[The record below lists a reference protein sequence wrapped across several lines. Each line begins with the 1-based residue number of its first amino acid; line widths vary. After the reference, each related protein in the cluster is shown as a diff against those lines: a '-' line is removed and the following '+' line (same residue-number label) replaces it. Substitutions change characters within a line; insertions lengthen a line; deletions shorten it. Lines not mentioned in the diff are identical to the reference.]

1 MKRLFYLLMML
12 SCTLWSCSKSDGS
25 IDDPDDP
32 DNPDAPTNVMLD
44 ISVSDLVFE
53 AEGGE
58 KEFTIYCNSDWTITN
73 ESEWCK
79 TTVNQGNGNSKIIVT
94 VGVYSEME
102 DRNTNLTI
110 KAGNITKVL
119 TVTQK
124 DGDAIILSKDK
135 FDIPE
140 EGGNVTVEVKSN
152 IQYEVSIPSQFQN
165 WIKHEPET
173 KAITTKNFTFTI
185 LENKEYEKREGYI
198 VFNGNSLK
206 DTVHIYQ
213 TAARILI
220 LSKDTYNI
228 SSAKE
233 SIEVEL
239 KSNVDYSISIPSSA
253 SDWIKL
259 LETKAIRTDK
269 IYFEIEE
276 NTTYDNRSAQIFI
289 KDKNSSLC
297 DTLYINQLQQN
308 ALILSQKQYEVLAG
322 GERISI
328 EVQSNID
335 YEIIIPKTVQE
346 WIEQMPQ
353 SKALTESMINLEIK
367 PNTTYDVRSAQV
379 FIKDKNSSL
388 CDTLYINQLQ
398 QNALILSQKQ
408 YEVLAGG
415 ERISIEVQSNI
426 DYEIIIPKTVQE
438 WIEQMPQSKAL
449 TESMINLEIKPNT
462 TYDVRSA
469 QIFIK
474 DKNSTLSDT
483 VQVTQAA
490 KGTYTGDIS
499 FETEQDLIDFQK
511 AGYTRVIGN
520 ITIQD
525 NIRTLQKL
533 DNLLQEIDGNLTI
546 DCDNLTS
553 LDGLYNLKKITGNFT
568 TRNAMITSYEGIGNL
583 TEIGGDFEVNTGLY
597 VLKSFEGLESLEII
611 GGNFKVITSPVF
623 TGLFEYL
630 ASFKG
635 LSGLKSIGGDF
646 EVNAYAY
653 SLNALESFEGLES
666 LETIGGNFR
675 VIGGNASLNALSSF
689 KGLNG
694 LKSIGGDFEVNTK
707 FYNSLYVLAS
717 FEGLESLETI
727 GGDFRVIV
735 ESSPLS
741 ALSSFKGLNGL
752 KSIGGDFEVNGG
764 SYCLKSLSSFEG
776 FESLETIGGNF
787 RVIGEASS
795 LESLSSFKGLS
806 GLKSIGGDFE
816 VNANFHSLKSL
827 SSFEG
832 FESLETIGG
841 NFRVIGEASSLES
854 LSSFKGLNGLKS
866 IGGDFEVSAN
876 DSLSSFEGLESL
888 ETIGGN
894 FRVIDGASPLN
905 SLSSFKGLSG
915 LKSIGGDF
923 EVSSKFSSLNSLA
936 SFEGL
941 ESLETIGGNFKV
953 IAKSFSSP
961 SLNSLSSFKGLSGL
975 KSIGGDFEVNAKS
988 SSYSSSSLA
997 SLASFEGLE
1006 SLETIGGNFRVIAE
1020 SSSSLNSLAS
1030 FKGLS
1035 GLKSIGGDFE
1045 VNAKSSSSLNSLAS
1059 FEGLENLTNIGGG
1072 KLTIKYC
1079 SSLNNID
1086 ALKNIES
1093 LNDISITEC
1102 SKLYD
1107 FCILKNVVQNMSGT
1121 FYLNKNGYNPT
1132 KYQLLNG
1139 ECSQIPQ
1146 E

>member
-32 DNPDAPTNVMLD
+32 DNPDTPTNVTLD

-173 KAITTKNFTFTI
+173 KAITVKNFTFTI

-228 SSAKE
+228 SSAKK

-239 KSNVDYSISIPSSA
+239 KSNVNYSISIPSSA

-276 NTTYDNRSAQIFI
+276 NTTYDNRSAQ
-289 KDKNSSLC
+289 
-297 DTLYINQLQQN
+297 
-308 ALILSQKQYEVLAG
+308 
-322 GERISI
+322 
-328 EVQSNID
+328 
-335 YEIIIPKTVQE
+335 
-346 WIEQMPQ
+346 
-353 SKALTESMINLEIK
+353 
-367 PNTTYDVRSAQV
+367 V

-415 ERISIEVQSNI
+415 EQISIEVQSNI

-438 WIEQMPQSKAL
+438 WIEQMPQSKAF
-449 TESMINLEIKPNT
+449 TKSMINLEIKPNT

-469 QIFIK
+469 QVFIK

-499 FETEQDLIDFQK
+499 FETEQDLIDFQT
-511 AGYTRVIGN
+511 AGYTKVIGN
-520 ITIQD
+520 IIVQY

-533 DNLLQEIDGNLTI
+533 DNLLTEIDGNLTI
-546 DCDNLTS
+546 NCQSLTS
-553 LDGLYNLKKITGNFT
+553 LDGLYNLKKITGNFIT
-568 TRNAMITSYEGIGNL
+568 WEACITSYEGIDKL
-583 TEIGGDFEVNTGLY
+583 TEIGGDFEVRLPY
-597 VLKSFEGLESLEII
+597 SLESFEGLESLETI
-611 GGNFKVITSPVF
+611 GGNFKVIDKLALSSLSSF
-623 TGLFEYL
+623 KGLSSLKSIGGDFEVNAKSSSL
-630 ASFKG
+630 ASFEGLENLETIGGNFKVIAESSFKGLNGLKSIGGDFEVNANSSLESFEGLESLETIGGNFKIIDNESSLNALSSFKGLSSLKSIGGDFEVNANSSLNSLSSFGGLESLETIGGNFRVIAESDHSLRFLSSFKG

-646 EVNAYAY
+646 EVNAKLFCFEYLASFEGLENLETIGGNFKVIAESSLKSLSSFKGLSSLKSIGEDFEVNTNSSLNALESFEGLESLETIGGNFKIIDNESSLNALSSFKGLSSLKSIGGDFEVSTDHSSSPHPSH

-675 VIGGNASLNALSSF
+675 VIAESFSYSYSFNVLSSF
-689 KGLNG
+689 KGLSS
-694 LKSIGGDFEVNTK
+694 LKSIGGDFEVK
-707 FYNSLYVLAS
+707 ARVL
-717 FEGLESLETI
+717 E
-727 GGDFRVIV
+727 
-735 ESSPLS
+735 
-741 ALSSFKGLNGL
+741 
-752 KSIGGDFEVNGG
+752 
-764 SYCLKSLSSFEG
+764 
-776 FESLETIGGNF
+776 
-787 RVIGEASS
+787 
-795 LESLSSFKGLS
+795 
-806 GLKSIGGDFE
+806 
-816 VNANFHSLKSL
+816 
-827 SSFEG
+827 
-832 FESLETIGG
+832 
-841 NFRVIGEASSLES
+841 
-854 LSSFKGLNGLKS
+854 
-866 IGGDFEVSAN
+866 
-876 DSLSSFEGLESL
+876 
-888 ETIGGN
+888 
-894 FRVIDGASPLN
+894 
-905 SLSSFKGLSG
+905 
-915 LKSIGGDF
+915 
-923 EVSSKFSSLNSLA
+923 
-936 SFEGL
+936 
-941 ESLETIGGNFKV
+941 
-953 IAKSFSSP
+953 
-961 SLNSLSSFKGLSGL
+961 
-975 KSIGGDFEVNAKS
+975 
-988 SSYSSSSLA
+988 
-997 SLASFEGLE
+997 
-1006 SLETIGGNFRVIAE
+1006 
-1020 SSSSLNSLAS
+1020 
-1030 FKGLS
+1030 
-1035 GLKSIGGDFE
+1035 
-1045 VNAKSSSSLNSLAS
+1045 S
-1059 FEGLENLTNIGGG
+1059 FEGLENLTNIGD
-1072 KLTIKYC
+1072 KLTIKGC

-1093 LNDISITEC
+1093 LNDISITTC

-1107 FCILKNVVQNMSGT
+1107 FCVLKNVVQNMSGT
-1121 FYLNKNGYNPT
+1121 FYVNDNGYNPT

>member
-12 SCTLWSCSKSDGS
+12 SCTLWSCSKSDGP
-25 IDDPDDP
+25 IDDPDNP

-44 ISVSDLVFE
+44 ISVSDLVFG

-79 TTVNQGNGNSKIIVT
+79 TTVNQGNGDSKIIVT

-102 DRNTNLTI
+102 DRNTNLTV

-173 KAITTKNFTFTI
+173 KAITVKNFTFTI

-213 TAARILI
+213 TADPRTLI

-253 SDWIKL
+253 SHWIKL

-276 NTTYDNRSAQIFI
+276 NTTYDN
-289 KDKNSSLC
+289 
-297 DTLYINQLQQN
+297 
-308 ALILSQKQYEVLAG
+308 
-322 GERISI
+322 
-328 EVQSNID
+328 
-335 YEIIIPKTVQE
+335 
-346 WIEQMPQ
+346 
-353 SKALTESMINLEIK
+353 
-367 PNTTYDVRSAQV
+367 RSAQV

-415 ERISIEVQSNI
+415 EQISIEVQSNI

-449 TESMINLEIKPNT
+449 TKSMINLEVKPNPT
-462 TYDVRSA
+462 DDVRSA

-490 KGTYTGDIS
+490 KGIYIGDII
-499 FETEQDLIDFQK
+499 FETEQDLIDFQT
-511 AGYTRVIGN
+511 AGYTKVRGNVIVSGGE
-520 ITIQD
+520 IT
-525 NIRTLQKL
+525 TLQKL
-533 DNLLQEIDGNLTI
+533 DNLLTEINGSLRLECSTLT
-546 DCDNLTS
+546 T
-553 LDGLYNLKKITGNFT
+553 LDGLYGLKTITDSL
-568 TRNAMITSYEGIGNL
+568 IIKD
-583 TEIGGDFEVNTGLY
+583 GDMT
-597 VLKSFEGLESLEII
+597 SFEGLRNL
-611 GGNFKVITSPVF
+611 G
-623 TGLFEYL
+623 
-630 ASFKG
+630 
-635 LSGLKSIGGDF
+635 
-646 EVNAYAY
+646 
-653 SLNALESFEGLES
+653 
-666 LETIGGNFR
+666 
-675 VIGGNASLNALSSF
+675 
-689 KGLNG
+689 
-694 LKSIGGDFEVNTK
+694 
-707 FYNSLYVLAS
+707 
-717 FEGLESLETI
+717 
-727 GGDFRVIV
+727 
-735 ESSPLS
+735 
-741 ALSSFKGLNGL
+741 
-752 KSIGGDFEVNGG
+752 
-764 SYCLKSLSSFEG
+764 
-776 FESLETIGGNF
+776 
-787 RVIGEASS
+787 
-795 LESLSSFKGLS
+795 
-806 GLKSIGGDFE
+806 
-816 VNANFHSLKSL
+816 
-827 SSFEG
+827 
-832 FESLETIGG
+832 
-841 NFRVIGEASSLES
+841 
-854 LSSFKGLNGLKS
+854 
-866 IGGDFEVSAN
+866 
-876 DSLSSFEGLESL
+876 
-888 ETIGGN
+888 
-894 FRVIDGASPLN
+894 
-905 SLSSFKGLSG
+905 
-915 LKSIGGDF
+915 
-923 EVSSKFSSLNSLA
+923 
-936 SFEGL
+936 
-941 ESLETIGGNFKV
+941 TIGGNFKV
-953 IAKSFSSP
+953 IAESSYSYYYY

-988 SSYSSSSLA
+988 YSSLN

-1006 SLETIGGNFRVIAE
+1006 SLETIGGNFKVIAG
-1020 SSSSLNSLAS
+1020 SYSSLESLSS
-1030 FKGLS
+1030 FKSLS

-1045 VNAKSSSSLNSLAS
+1045 VNAKYSSSLKSLAS
-1059 FEGLENLTNIGGG
+1059 FEGLESLTNIGGG
-1072 KLTIKYC
+1072 KLTINYC

-1093 LNDISITEC
+1093 LNDISITTC
-1102 SKLYD
+1102 PKLYD
-1107 FCILKNVVQNMSGT
+1107 FCVLQNVVQNMSGT
-1121 FYLNKNGYNPT
+1121 FYLNNNGYNPT

>member
-1 MKRLFYLLMML
+1 MML
-12 SCTLWSCSKSDGS
+12 SCTLWSCSKSDGP
-25 IDDPDDP
+25 IDDPDNP

-44 ISVSDLVFE
+44 ISVSDLVFG

-79 TTVNQGNGNSKIIVT
+79 TTVNQGNGDSKIIVT

-102 DRNTNLTI
+102 DRNTNLTV

-173 KAITTKNFTFTI
+173 KAITVKNFTFTI

-213 TAARILI
+213 TADPRTLI

-253 SDWIKL
+253 SHWIKL

-276 NTTYDNRSAQIFI
+276 NTTYDN
-289 KDKNSSLC
+289 
-297 DTLYINQLQQN
+297 
-308 ALILSQKQYEVLAG
+308 
-322 GERISI
+322 
-328 EVQSNID
+328 
-335 YEIIIPKTVQE
+335 
-346 WIEQMPQ
+346 
-353 SKALTESMINLEIK
+353 
-367 PNTTYDVRSAQV
+367 RSAQV

-415 ERISIEVQSNI
+415 EQISIEVQSNI

-449 TESMINLEIKPNT
+449 TKSMINLEVKPNPT
-462 TYDVRSA
+462 DDVRSA

-490 KGTYTGDIS
+490 KGIYIGDII
-499 FETEQDLIDFQK
+499 FETEQDLIDFQT
-511 AGYTRVIGN
+511 AGYTKVRGNVIVSGGE
-520 ITIQD
+520 IT
-525 NIRTLQKL
+525 TLQKL
-533 DNLLQEIDGNLTI
+533 DNLLTEINGSLRLECSTLT
-546 DCDNLTS
+546 T
-553 LDGLYNLKKITGNFT
+553 LDGLYGLKTITDSL
-568 TRNAMITSYEGIGNL
+568 IIKD
-583 TEIGGDFEVNTGLY
+583 GDMT
-597 VLKSFEGLESLEII
+597 SFEGLRNLGTI
-611 GGNFKVITSPVF
+611 GGNFKVIAESS
-623 TGLFEYL
+623 Y
-630 ASFKG
+630 S
-635 LSGLKSIGGDF
+635 
-646 EVNAYAY
+646 YYY
-653 SLNALESFEGLES
+653 SLN
-666 LETIGGNFR
+666 
-675 VIGGNASLNALSSF
+675 
-689 KGLNG
+689 
-694 LKSIGGDFEVNTK
+694 
-707 FYNSLYVLAS
+707 
-717 FEGLESLETI
+717 
-727 GGDFRVIV
+727 
-735 ESSPLS
+735 
-741 ALSSFKGLNGL
+741 
-752 KSIGGDFEVNGG
+752 
-764 SYCLKSLSSFEG
+764 
-776 FESLETIGGNF
+776 
-787 RVIGEASS
+787 
-795 LESLSSFKGLS
+795 SLSSFKGLS

-816 VNANFHSLKSL
+816 VNAKYSSSLKSL
-827 SSFEG
+827 
-832 FESLETIGG
+832 
-841 NFRVIGEASSLES
+841 A
-854 LSSFKGLNGLKS
+854 
-866 IGGDFEVSAN
+866 
-876 DSLSSFEGLESL
+876 SFEGLESL

-894 FRVIDGASPLN
+894 FRVIAE
-905 SLSSFKGLSG
+905 SS
-915 LKSIGGDF
+915 
-923 EVSSKFSSLNSLA
+923 SSSSS
-936 SFEGL
+936 
-941 ESLETIGGNFKV
+941 
-953 IAKSFSSP
+953 

-988 SSYSSSSLA
+988 YSSLK

-1006 SLETIGGNFRVIAE
+1006 SL
-1020 SSSSLNSLAS
+1020 
-1030 FKGLS
+1030 
-1035 GLKSIGGDFE
+1035 
-1045 VNAKSSSSLNSLAS
+1045 
-1059 FEGLENLTNIGGG
+1059 TNIGGG
-1072 KLTIKYC
+1072 KLTINYC

-1093 LNDISITEC
+1093 LNDISITTC
-1102 SKLYD
+1102 PKLYD
-1107 FCILKNVVQNMSGT
+1107 FCVLQNVVQNMSGT
-1121 FYLNKNGYNPT
+1121 FYLNNNGYNPT

>member
-12 SCTLWSCSKSDGS
+12 SCTLWSCSKSDGP
-25 IDDPDDP
+25 IDDPDNP

-44 ISVSDLVFE
+44 ISVSDLVFG

-79 TTVNQGNGNSKIIVT
+79 TTVNQGNGDSKIIVT

-102 DRNTNLTI
+102 DRNTNLTV

-173 KAITTKNFTFTI
+173 KAITVKNFTFTI

-213 TAARILI
+213 TADPRTLI

-253 SDWIKL
+253 SHWIKL

-276 NTTYDNRSAQIFI
+276 NTTYDN
-289 KDKNSSLC
+289 
-297 DTLYINQLQQN
+297 
-308 ALILSQKQYEVLAG
+308 
-322 GERISI
+322 
-328 EVQSNID
+328 
-335 YEIIIPKTVQE
+335 
-346 WIEQMPQ
+346 
-353 SKALTESMINLEIK
+353 
-367 PNTTYDVRSAQV
+367 RSAQV

-415 ERISIEVQSNI
+415 EQISIEVQSNI

-449 TESMINLEIKPNT
+449 TKSMINLEVKPNPT
-462 TYDVRSA
+462 DDVRSA

-490 KGTYTGDIS
+490 KGIYIGDII
-499 FETEQDLIDFQK
+499 FETEQDLIDFQT
-511 AGYTRVIGN
+511 AGYTKVRGNVIVSGGE
-520 ITIQD
+520 IT
-525 NIRTLQKL
+525 TLQKL
-533 DNLLQEIDGNLTI
+533 DNLLTEINGSLRLECSTLT
-546 DCDNLTS
+546 T
-553 LDGLYNLKKITGNFT
+553 LDGLYGLKTITDSL
-568 TRNAMITSYEGIGNL
+568 IIKD
-583 TEIGGDFEVNTGLY
+583 GDMT
-597 VLKSFEGLESLEII
+597 SFEGLRNL
-611 GGNFKVITSPVF
+611 G
-623 TGLFEYL
+623 
-630 ASFKG
+630 
-635 LSGLKSIGGDF
+635 
-646 EVNAYAY
+646 
-653 SLNALESFEGLES
+653 
-666 LETIGGNFR
+666 
-675 VIGGNASLNALSSF
+675 
-689 KGLNG
+689 
-694 LKSIGGDFEVNTK
+694 
-707 FYNSLYVLAS
+707 
-717 FEGLESLETI
+717 
-727 GGDFRVIV
+727 
-735 ESSPLS
+735 
-741 ALSSFKGLNGL
+741 
-752 KSIGGDFEVNGG
+752 
-764 SYCLKSLSSFEG
+764 
-776 FESLETIGGNF
+776 
-787 RVIGEASS
+787 
-795 LESLSSFKGLS
+795 
-806 GLKSIGGDFE
+806 
-816 VNANFHSLKSL
+816 
-827 SSFEG
+827 
-832 FESLETIGG
+832 
-841 NFRVIGEASSLES
+841 
-854 LSSFKGLNGLKS
+854 
-866 IGGDFEVSAN
+866 
-876 DSLSSFEGLESL
+876 
-888 ETIGGN
+888 
-894 FRVIDGASPLN
+894 
-905 SLSSFKGLSG
+905 
-915 LKSIGGDF
+915 
-923 EVSSKFSSLNSLA
+923 
-936 SFEGL
+936 
-941 ESLETIGGNFKV
+941 TIGGNFKV
-953 IAKSFSSP
+953 IAESSYSYYYY

-975 KSIGGDFEVNAKS
+975 KSIGGDFEVNAK
-988 SSYSSSSLA
+988 YSSSLK

-1020 SSSSLNSLAS
+1020 SSYSLNSLSS

-1045 VNAKSSSSLNSLAS
+1045 VNAKYSSSLKSLAS
-1059 FEGLENLTNIGGG
+1059 FEGLESLTNIGGG
-1072 KLTIKYC
+1072 KLTINYC

-1093 LNDISITEC
+1093 LNDISITTC
-1102 SKLYD
+1102 PKLYD
-1107 FCILKNVVQNMSGT
+1107 FCVLQNVVQNMSGT
-1121 FYLNKNGYNPT
+1121 FYLNNNGYNPT

>member
-32 DNPDAPTNVMLD
+32 DNPDTPTNVTLD

-173 KAITTKNFTFTI
+173 KAITVKNFTFTI

-213 TAARILI
+213 TADPRTLI

-239 KSNVDYSISIPSSA
+239 KPNVDYSISIPSSV
-253 SDWIKL
+253 SHWIKL

-289 KDKNSSLC
+289 RDKNSDLS
-297 DTLYINQLQQN
+297 DTLTINQSQLN
-308 ALILSQKQYEVLAG
+308 ALIIGQKDYKIPVEGQQ
-322 GERISI
+322 ISI
-328 EVQSNID
+328 EIKSNID
-335 YEIIIPKTVQE
+335 YEVILSKTAQSWIQE
-346 WIEQMPQ
+346 VPQ
-353 SKALTESMINLEIK
+353 SKGLTTSTLKYNILA
-367 PNTTYDVRSAQV
+367 NTTGVNRTAKIT
-379 FIKDKNSSL
+379 IKDKN
-388 CDTLYINQLQ
+388 N
-398 QNALILSQKQ
+398 
-408 YEVLAGG
+408 
-415 ERISIEVQSNI
+415 
-426 DYEIIIPKTVQE
+426 
-438 WIEQMPQSKAL
+438 
-449 TESMINLEIKPNT
+449 
-462 TYDVRSA
+462 
-469 QIFIK
+469 
-474 DKNSTLSDT
+474 TLSDT
-483 VQVTQAA
+483 VQVTQATE
-490 KGTYTGDIS
+490 GTCTGDII
-499 FETEQDLIDFQK
+499 FETEQDLIDFQT
-511 AGYTRVIGN
+511 AGYTKVMGN
-520 ITIQD
+520 IIVQGD

-533 DNLLQEIDGNLTI
+533 NNLLQEIDGNLTI
-546 DCDNLTS
+546 NCHSLTS
-553 LDGLYNLKKITGNFT
+553 LDGLYNLKKITGNFIT
-568 TRNAMITSYEGIGNL
+568 ERAGITSYEGINNL
-583 TEIGGDFEVNTGLY
+583 TE
-597 VLKSFEGLESLEII
+597 I
-611 GGNFKVITSPVF
+611 GGNFKVIAESS
-623 TGLFEYL
+623 LDAL
-630 ASFKG
+630 ASF
-635 LSGLKSIGGDF
+635 
-646 EVNAYAY
+646 E
-653 SLNALESFEGLES
+653 
-666 LETIGGNFR
+666 
-675 VIGGNASLNALSSF
+675 
-689 KGLNG
+689 GLNG
-694 LKSIGGDFEVNTK
+694 LKSIGGDFEVNAK
-707 FYNSLYVLAS
+707 
-717 FEGLESLETI
+717 
-727 GGDFRVIV
+727 
-735 ESSPLS
+735 SS
-741 ALSSFKGLNGL
+741 
-752 KSIGGDFEVNGG
+752 
-764 SYCLKSLSSFEG
+764 YY
-776 FESLETIGGNF
+776 
-787 RVIGEASS
+787 
-795 LESLSSFKGLS
+795 
-806 GLKSIGGDFE
+806 
-816 VNANFHSLKSL
+816 SLK
-827 SSFEG
+827 
-832 FESLETIGG
+832 
-841 NFRVIGEASSLES
+841 
-854 LSSFKGLNGLKS
+854 
-866 IGGDFEVSAN
+866 
-876 DSLSSFEGLESL
+876 
-888 ETIGGN
+888 
-894 FRVIDGASPLN
+894 
-905 SLSSFKGLSG
+905 
-915 LKSIGGDF
+915 
-923 EVSSKFSSLNSLA
+923 SLA

-953 IAKSFSSP
+953 IAESSSSS
-961 SLNSLSSFKGLSGL
+961 SLRSLSSFKGLS
-975 KSIGGDFEVNAKS
+975 S
-988 SSYSSSSLA
+988 
-997 SLASFEGLE
+997 
-1006 SLETIGGNFRVIAE
+1006 
-1020 SSSSLNSLAS
+1020 
-1030 FKGLS
+1030 
-1035 GLKSIGGDFE
+1035 LKSIGGDFE
-1045 VNAKSSSSLNSLAS
+1045 VNAKSSSSSSSSLDALAS
-1059 FEGLENLTNIGGG
+1059 FEDLESLTNIGGG
-1072 KLTIKYC
+1072 RLTINKC
-1079 SSLNNID
+1079 RSLNNID

-1107 FCILKNVVQNMSGT
+1107 FCVLKNVVQNMSGT

>member
-12 SCTLWSCSKSDGS
+12 SCTLWSCSKSDGP
-25 IDDPDDP
+25 IDDPDNP

-44 ISVSDLVFE
+44 ISVSDLVFG

-79 TTVNQGNGNSKIIVT
+79 TTVNQGNGDSKIIVT

-102 DRNTNLTI
+102 DRNTNLTV

-173 KAITTKNFTFTI
+173 KAITVKNFTFTI

-213 TAARILI
+213 TADPRTLI

-253 SDWIKL
+253 SHWIKL

-276 NTTYDNRSAQIFI
+276 NTTYDN
-289 KDKNSSLC
+289 
-297 DTLYINQLQQN
+297 
-308 ALILSQKQYEVLAG
+308 
-322 GERISI
+322 
-328 EVQSNID
+328 
-335 YEIIIPKTVQE
+335 
-346 WIEQMPQ
+346 
-353 SKALTESMINLEIK
+353 
-367 PNTTYDVRSAQV
+367 RSAQV

-415 ERISIEVQSNI
+415 EQISIEVQSNI

-449 TESMINLEIKPNT
+449 TKSMINLEIKPNT

-490 KGTYTGDIS
+490 KGIYIGDII
-499 FETEQDLIDFQK
+499 FTTEQDLIDFQA
-511 AGYTRVIGN
+511 AGYTKVRGNVIVSGGE
-520 ITIQD
+520 IT
-525 NIRTLQKL
+525 TLQKL
-533 DNLLQEIDGNLTI
+533 DNLLTEINGSLRLECSTLT
-546 DCDNLTS
+546 T
-553 LDGLYNLKKITGNFT
+553 LDGLYGLKTITDSLIIKDGNMT
-568 TRNAMITSYEGIGNL
+568 
-583 TEIGGDFEVNTGLY
+583 
-597 VLKSFEGLESLEII
+597 SFEGLRNLETI
-611 GGNFKVITSPVF
+611 GGNFRVIAKSSNSS
-623 TGLFEYL
+623 LRSL
-630 ASFKG
+630 SSFKG
-635 LSGLKSIGGDF
+635 LSSLKSIGGDF
-646 EVNAYAY
+646 EVNAKSSY
-653 SLNALESFEGLES
+653 SSFLDALE
-666 LETIGGNFR
+666 
-675 VIGGNASLNALSSF
+675 
-689 KGLNG
+689 
-694 LKSIGGDFEVNTK
+694 
-707 FYNSLYVLAS
+707 
-717 FEGLESLETI
+717 
-727 GGDFRVIV
+727 
-735 ESSPLS
+735 
-741 ALSSFKGLNGL
+741 
-752 KSIGGDFEVNGG
+752 
-764 SYCLKSLSSFEG
+764 
-776 FESLETIGGNF
+776 
-787 RVIGEASS
+787 
-795 LESLSSFKGLS
+795 
-806 GLKSIGGDFE
+806 
-816 VNANFHSLKSL
+816 
-827 SSFEG
+827 
-832 FESLETIGG
+832 
-841 NFRVIGEASSLES
+841 
-854 LSSFKGLNGLKS
+854 
-866 IGGDFEVSAN
+866 
-876 DSLSSFEGLESL
+876 
-888 ETIGGN
+888 
-894 FRVIDGASPLN
+894 
-905 SLSSFKGLSG
+905 
-915 LKSIGGDF
+915 
-923 EVSSKFSSLNSLA
+923 

-953 IAKSFSSP
+953 IA
-961 SLNSLSSFKGLSGL
+961 
-975 KSIGGDFEVNAKS
+975 E
-988 SSYSSSSLA
+988 SSL
-997 SLASFEGLE
+997 F
-1006 SLETIGGNFRVIAE
+1006 
-1020 SSSSLNSLAS
+1020 SLNSLAS

-1072 KLTIKYC
+1072 NLTISNCK
-1079 SSLNNID
+1079 SLNNID
-1086 ALKNIES
+1086 ILKNIES

-1107 FCILKNVVQNMSGT
+1107 FCVLKNVVQNMSGT

>member
-173 KAITTKNFTFTI
+173 KAITVKNFTFTI

-213 TAARILI
+213 TADPRTLI

-239 KSNVDYSISIPSSA
+239 KPNVDYSISIPSSV
-253 SDWIKL
+253 SHWIKL

-276 NTTYDNRSAQIFI
+276 NTTYDN
-289 KDKNSSLC
+289 
-297 DTLYINQLQQN
+297 
-308 ALILSQKQYEVLAG
+308 
-322 GERISI
+322 
-328 EVQSNID
+328 
-335 YEIIIPKTVQE
+335 
-346 WIEQMPQ
+346 
-353 SKALTESMINLEIK
+353 
-367 PNTTYDVRSAQV
+367 RSAQV

-415 ERISIEVQSNI
+415 EQISIEVQSNI

-449 TESMINLEIKPNT
+449 TKSMINLEIKPNT

-490 KGTYTGDIS
+490 KGIYIGDII
-499 FETEQDLIDFQK
+499 FTTEQDLIDFQA
-511 AGYTRVIGN
+511 AGYTKVRGNVIVSGGE
-520 ITIQD
+520 IT
-525 NIRTLQKL
+525 TLQKL
-533 DNLLQEIDGNLTI
+533 DNLLTEINGSLRLECSTLT
-546 DCDNLTS
+546 T
-553 LDGLYNLKKITGNFT
+553 LDGLYGLKTITDSLIIKDGNMT
-568 TRNAMITSYEGIGNL
+568 
-583 TEIGGDFEVNTGLY
+583 
-597 VLKSFEGLESLEII
+597 SFEGLR
-611 GGNFKVITSPVF
+611 N
-623 TGLFEYL
+623 
-630 ASFKG
+630 
-635 LSGLKSIGGDF
+635 
-646 EVNAYAY
+646 
-653 SLNALESFEGLES
+653 

-675 VIGGNASLNALSSF
+675 VIAKSS
-689 KGLNG
+689 N
-694 LKSIGGDFEVNTK
+694 
-707 FYNSLYVLAS
+707 
-717 FEGLESLETI
+717 
-727 GGDFRVIV
+727 
-735 ESSPLS
+735 
-741 ALSSFKGLNGL
+741 
-752 KSIGGDFEVNGG
+752 
-764 SYCLKSLSSFEG
+764 
-776 FESLETIGGNF
+776 
-787 RVIGEASS
+787 SS
-795 LESLSSFKGLS
+795 L
-806 GLKSIGGDFE
+806 
-816 VNANFHSLKSL
+816 
-827 SSFEG
+827 
-832 FESLETIGG
+832 
-841 NFRVIGEASSLES
+841 R
-854 LSSFKGLNGLKS
+854 
-866 IGGDFEVSAN
+866 
-876 DSLSSFEGLESL
+876 
-888 ETIGGN
+888 
-894 FRVIDGASPLN
+894 
-905 SLSSFKGLSG
+905 
-915 LKSIGGDF
+915 
-923 EVSSKFSSLNSLA
+923 
-936 SFEGL
+936 
-941 ESLETIGGNFKV
+941 
-953 IAKSFSSP
+953 
-961 SLNSLSSFKGLSGL
+961 SLSSFKGLSGL

-988 SSYSSSSLA
+988 FSYSSSLDA
-997 SLASFEGLE
+997 LASFEGLE
-1006 SLETIGGNFRVIAE
+1006 SLETIGGNFKVIAE
-1020 SSSSLNSLAS
+1020 SSNSSSLRSLSSFKGLSGLKSIGGDFEVNAKSFSYSSSLDALASFEGLESLETIGGNFKVIGFSLESLSSFKGLSGLKSIGGDFEVGNLNSLESFKGLESLETIGGNFKVIGPSLNFLAS

-1072 KLTIKYC
+1072 KLTISNCK
-1079 SSLNNID
+1079 SLNNID
-1086 ALKNIES
+1086 ILKNIES

-1107 FCILKNVVQNMSGT
+1107 FCVLKNVVQNMSGT

>member
-12 SCTLWSCSKSDGS
+12 SCTLWSCSKSDGP
-25 IDDPDDP
+25 IDDPDNP

-44 ISVSDLVFE
+44 ISVSDLVFG

-79 TTVNQGNGNSKIIVT
+79 TTVNQGNGDSKIIVT

-102 DRNTNLTI
+102 DRNTNLTV

-173 KAITTKNFTFTI
+173 KAITVKNFTFTI

-213 TAARILI
+213 TADPRTLI

-253 SDWIKL
+253 SHWIKL

-276 NTTYDNRSAQIFI
+276 NTTYDN
-289 KDKNSSLC
+289 
-297 DTLYINQLQQN
+297 
-308 ALILSQKQYEVLAG
+308 
-322 GERISI
+322 
-328 EVQSNID
+328 
-335 YEIIIPKTVQE
+335 
-346 WIEQMPQ
+346 
-353 SKALTESMINLEIK
+353 
-367 PNTTYDVRSAQV
+367 RSAQV

-415 ERISIEVQSNI
+415 EQISIEVQSNI

-449 TESMINLEIKPNT
+449 TKSMINLEVKPNPT
-462 TYDVRSA
+462 DDVRSA

-490 KGTYTGDIS
+490 KGIYIGDII
-499 FETEQDLIDFQK
+499 FETEQDLIDFQT
-511 AGYTRVIGN
+511 AGYTKVRGNVIVSGGE
-520 ITIQD
+520 IT
-525 NIRTLQKL
+525 TLQKL
-533 DNLLQEIDGNLTI
+533 DNLLTEINGSLRLECSTLT
-546 DCDNLTS
+546 T
-553 LDGLYNLKKITGNFT
+553 LDGLYGLKTITDSL
-568 TRNAMITSYEGIGNL
+568 IIKD
-583 TEIGGDFEVNTGLY
+583 GDMT
-597 VLKSFEGLESLEII
+597 SFEGLRNL
-611 GGNFKVITSPVF
+611 G
-623 TGLFEYL
+623 
-630 ASFKG
+630 
-635 LSGLKSIGGDF
+635 
-646 EVNAYAY
+646 
-653 SLNALESFEGLES
+653 
-666 LETIGGNFR
+666 
-675 VIGGNASLNALSSF
+675 
-689 KGLNG
+689 
-694 LKSIGGDFEVNTK
+694 
-707 FYNSLYVLAS
+707 
-717 FEGLESLETI
+717 
-727 GGDFRVIV
+727 
-735 ESSPLS
+735 
-741 ALSSFKGLNGL
+741 
-752 KSIGGDFEVNGG
+752 
-764 SYCLKSLSSFEG
+764 
-776 FESLETIGGNF
+776 
-787 RVIGEASS
+787 
-795 LESLSSFKGLS
+795 
-806 GLKSIGGDFE
+806 
-816 VNANFHSLKSL
+816 
-827 SSFEG
+827 
-832 FESLETIGG
+832 
-841 NFRVIGEASSLES
+841 
-854 LSSFKGLNGLKS
+854 
-866 IGGDFEVSAN
+866 
-876 DSLSSFEGLESL
+876 
-888 ETIGGN
+888 
-894 FRVIDGASPLN
+894 
-905 SLSSFKGLSG
+905 
-915 LKSIGGDF
+915 
-923 EVSSKFSSLNSLA
+923 
-936 SFEGL
+936 
-941 ESLETIGGNFKV
+941 TIGGNFKV
-953 IAKSFSSP
+953 IAESSY
-961 SLNSLSSFKGLSGL
+961 SYYYYYYLNSLSSFKGLSGL
-975 KSIGGDFEVNAKS
+975 KSIGGDFEVNAK
-988 SSYSSSSLA
+988 YSSFLK

-1006 SLETIGGNFRVIAE
+1006 SLETIGGNFKVIAG
-1020 SSSSLNSLAS
+1020 SYSSLESLSS
-1030 FKGLS
+1030 FKSLS

-1045 VNAKSSSSLNSLAS
+1045 VNAKSYSSLKSLAS
-1059 FEGLENLTNIGGG
+1059 FEGLESLTNIGGG
-1072 KLTIKYC
+1072 KLTINYC

-1093 LNDISITEC
+1093 LNDISITTC

-1107 FCILKNVVQNMSGT
+1107 FCVLKNVVQNMSGT
-1121 FYLNKNGYNPT
+1121 FYVNDNGYNPT

>member
-1 MKRLFYLLMML
+1 MML

-32 DNPDAPTNVMLD
+32 DNPDTPTNVTLD

-173 KAITTKNFTFTI
+173 KAITVKNFTFTI

-213 TAARILI
+213 TADPRTLI

-253 SDWIKL
+253 SHWIKL

-276 NTTYDNRSAQIFI
+276 NTTYDN
-289 KDKNSSLC
+289 
-297 DTLYINQLQQN
+297 
-308 ALILSQKQYEVLAG
+308 
-322 GERISI
+322 
-328 EVQSNID
+328 
-335 YEIIIPKTVQE
+335 
-346 WIEQMPQ
+346 
-353 SKALTESMINLEIK
+353 
-367 PNTTYDVRSAQV
+367 RSAQV

-415 ERISIEVQSNI
+415 EQISIEVQSNI

-449 TESMINLEIKPNT
+449 TKSMINLEIKPNT

-469 QIFIK
+469 QVFIK

-499 FETEQDLIDFQK
+499 FETEQDLIDFQT
-511 AGYTRVIGN
+511 AGYTKVIGN
-520 ITIQD
+520 IIVQY

-533 DNLLQEIDGNLTI
+533 DNLLTEIDGNLTI
-546 DCDNLTS
+546 NCQSLTS
-553 LDGLYNLKKITGNFT
+553 LDGLYNLKKITGNFIT
-568 TRNAMITSYEGIGNL
+568 WEACITSYEGIDKL
-583 TEIGGDFEVNTGLY
+583 TEIGGDFEVRLPY
-597 VLKSFEGLESLEII
+597 SLESFEGLESLETI
-611 GGNFKVITSPVF
+611 GGNFKVIAES
-623 TGLFEYL
+623 
-630 ASFKG
+630 SFKG
-635 LSGLKSIGGDF
+635 LNGLKSIGGDF
-646 EVNAYAY
+646 EVNAKLFCFEYLASFEGLENLETIGGNFKVIAGSY
-653 SLNALESFEGLES
+653 SSLESLSSFKGLSSLKSIGGDFEVSTDHSSSPHPSHSLNALESFEGLES

-675 VIGGNASLNALSSF
+675 VIAESFSYSYSFNVLSSF
-689 KGLNG
+689 KGLSS
-694 LKSIGGDFEVNTK
+694 LKSIGGDFEVK
-707 FYNSLYVLAS
+707 ARVL
-717 FEGLESLETI
+717 E
-727 GGDFRVIV
+727 
-735 ESSPLS
+735 
-741 ALSSFKGLNGL
+741 
-752 KSIGGDFEVNGG
+752 
-764 SYCLKSLSSFEG
+764 
-776 FESLETIGGNF
+776 
-787 RVIGEASS
+787 
-795 LESLSSFKGLS
+795 
-806 GLKSIGGDFE
+806 
-816 VNANFHSLKSL
+816 
-827 SSFEG
+827 
-832 FESLETIGG
+832 
-841 NFRVIGEASSLES
+841 
-854 LSSFKGLNGLKS
+854 
-866 IGGDFEVSAN
+866 
-876 DSLSSFEGLESL
+876 
-888 ETIGGN
+888 
-894 FRVIDGASPLN
+894 
-905 SLSSFKGLSG
+905 
-915 LKSIGGDF
+915 
-923 EVSSKFSSLNSLA
+923 
-936 SFEGL
+936 
-941 ESLETIGGNFKV
+941 
-953 IAKSFSSP
+953 
-961 SLNSLSSFKGLSGL
+961 
-975 KSIGGDFEVNAKS
+975 
-988 SSYSSSSLA
+988 
-997 SLASFEGLE
+997 
-1006 SLETIGGNFRVIAE
+1006 
-1020 SSSSLNSLAS
+1020 
-1030 FKGLS
+1030 
-1035 GLKSIGGDFE
+1035 
-1045 VNAKSSSSLNSLAS
+1045 S
-1059 FEGLENLTNIGGG
+1059 FEGLENLTNIGD
-1072 KLTIKYC
+1072 KLTIKGC

-1093 LNDISITEC
+1093 LNDISITTC

-1107 FCILKNVVQNMSGT
+1107 FCVLKNVVQNMSGT
-1121 FYLNKNGYNPT
+1121 FYVNDNGYNPT

>member
-12 SCTLWSCSKSDGS
+12 SCTLWSCSKSDGP
-25 IDDPDDP
+25 IDDPDNP

-44 ISVSDLVFE
+44 ISVSDLVFG

-79 TTVNQGNGNSKIIVT
+79 TTVNQGNGDSKIIVT

-102 DRNTNLTI
+102 DRNTNLTV

-173 KAITTKNFTFTI
+173 KSITVKNFTFTI

-213 TAARILI
+213 TADPRTLI

-239 KSNVDYSISIPSSA
+239 KPNVDYSISIPSSA
-253 SDWIKL
+253 SHWIKL

-289 KDKNSSLC
+289 RDKNSDLS
-297 DTLYINQLQQN
+297 DTLTINQSQLN
-308 ALILSQKQYEVLAG
+308 ALIIGQKDYKIPVEGQQ
-322 GERISI
+322 ISI
-328 EVQSNID
+328 EIKSNID
-335 YEIIIPKTVQE
+335 YEVILSKTAQSWIQE
-346 WIEQMPQ
+346 VPQ
-353 SKALTESMINLEIK
+353 SKGLTTSTLKYNILA
-367 PNTTYDVRSAQV
+367 NTTGVNRTAKIT
-379 FIKDKNSSL
+379 IKDKN
-388 CDTLYINQLQ
+388 N
-398 QNALILSQKQ
+398 
-408 YEVLAGG
+408 
-415 ERISIEVQSNI
+415 
-426 DYEIIIPKTVQE
+426 
-438 WIEQMPQSKAL
+438 
-449 TESMINLEIKPNT
+449 
-462 TYDVRSA
+462 
-469 QIFIK
+469 
-474 DKNSTLSDT
+474 TLSDT
-483 VQVTQAA
+483 VQVIQATE
-490 KGTYTGDIS
+490 GTYTGDII
-499 FETEQDLIDFQK
+499 FETEQDLIDFQT
-511 AGYTRVIGN
+511 AGYTKVMGN
-520 ITIQD
+520 IIVQGD

-533 DNLLQEIDGNLTI
+533 NNLLQEIDGNLTI
-546 DCDNLTS
+546 NCHSLTS
-553 LDGLYNLKKITGNFT
+553 LDGLYNLKKITGNFIT
-568 TRNAMITSYEGIGNL
+568 ERAGITSYEGINNL
-583 TEIGGDFEVNTGLY
+583 TEIGGDFEVNA
-597 VLKSFEGLESLEII
+597 KS
-611 GGNFKVITSPVF
+611 
-623 TGLFEYL
+623 
-630 ASFKG
+630 
-635 LSGLKSIGGDF
+635 
-646 EVNAYAY
+646 
-653 SLNALESFEGLES
+653 
-666 LETIGGNFR
+666 
-675 VIGGNASLNALSSF
+675 SS
-689 KGLNG
+689 
-694 LKSIGGDFEVNTK
+694 S
-707 FYNSLYVLAS
+707 
-717 FEGLESLETI
+717 
-727 GGDFRVIV
+727 
-735 ESSPLS
+735 
-741 ALSSFKGLNGL
+741 
-752 KSIGGDFEVNGG
+752 
-764 SYCLKSLSSFEG
+764 
-776 FESLETIGGNF
+776 
-787 RVIGEASS
+787 
-795 LESLSSFKGLS
+795 
-806 GLKSIGGDFE
+806 
-816 VNANFHSLKSL
+816 
-827 SSFEG
+827 
-832 FESLETIGG
+832 
-841 NFRVIGEASSLES
+841 
-854 LSSFKGLNGLKS
+854 
-866 IGGDFEVSAN
+866 
-876 DSLSSFEGLESL
+876 
-888 ETIGGN
+888 
-894 FRVIDGASPLN
+894 
-905 SLSSFKGLSG
+905 
-915 LKSIGGDF
+915 
-923 EVSSKFSSLNSLA
+923 SSLNSLA

-941 ESLETIGGNFKV
+941 ESLETIR
-953 IAKSFSSP
+953 
-961 SLNSLSSFKGLSGL
+961 
-975 KSIGGDFEVNAKS
+975 
-988 SSYSSSSLA
+988 
-997 SLASFEGLE
+997 
-1006 SLETIGGNFRVIAE
+1006 GNFRVIAE
-1020 SSSSLNSLAS
+1020 SSSLNSLAS

-1045 VNAKSSSSLNSLAS
+1045 VNVKSSFSLNSLAS

-1121 FYLNKNGYNPT
+1121 FYLNNNGYNPT

>member
-32 DNPDAPTNVMLD
+32 DNPDTPTNVTLD
-44 ISVSDLVFE
+44 ISVSDLVFG

-79 TTVNQGNGNSKIIVT
+79 TTVNQGNGDSKIIVT

-102 DRNTNLTI
+102 DRNTNLTV

-173 KAITTKNFTFTI
+173 KAITVKNFTFTI

-213 TAARILI
+213 TADPRTLI

-253 SDWIKL
+253 SHWIKL

-276 NTTYDNRSAQIFI
+276 NTTYDN
-289 KDKNSSLC
+289 
-297 DTLYINQLQQN
+297 
-308 ALILSQKQYEVLAG
+308 
-322 GERISI
+322 
-328 EVQSNID
+328 
-335 YEIIIPKTVQE
+335 
-346 WIEQMPQ
+346 
-353 SKALTESMINLEIK
+353 
-367 PNTTYDVRSAQV
+367 RSAQV

-449 TESMINLEIKPNT
+449 TKSMINLEIKPNT

-483 VQVTQAA
+483 VQVIQAA

-583 TEIGGDFEVNTGLY
+583 TEIGGDFEV
-597 VLKSFEGLESLEII
+597 
-611 GGNFKVITSPVF
+611 
-623 TGLFEYL
+623 
-630 ASFKG
+630 
-635 LSGLKSIGGDF
+635 
-646 EVNAYAY
+646 
-653 SLNALESFEGLES
+653 
-666 LETIGGNFR
+666 
-675 VIGGNASLNALSSF
+675 
-689 KGLNG
+689 
-694 LKSIGGDFEVNTK
+694 
-707 FYNSLYVLAS
+707 
-717 FEGLESLETI
+717 
-727 GGDFRVIV
+727 
-735 ESSPLS
+735 
-741 ALSSFKGLNGL
+741 
-752 KSIGGDFEVNGG
+752 
-764 SYCLKSLSSFEG
+764 
-776 FESLETIGGNF
+776 
-787 RVIGEASS
+787 
-795 LESLSSFKGLS
+795 
-806 GLKSIGGDFE
+806 
-816 VNANFHSLKSL
+816 
-827 SSFEG
+827 
-832 FESLETIGG
+832 
-841 NFRVIGEASSLES
+841 
-854 LSSFKGLNGLKS
+854 
-866 IGGDFEVSAN
+866 SAN

-894 FRVIDGASPLN
+894 FRVIGEAS
-905 SLSSFKGLSG
+905 S
-915 LKSIGGDF
+915 
-923 EVSSKFSSLNSLA
+923 
-936 SFEGL
+936 L
-941 ESLETIGGNFKV
+941 ESL
-953 IAKSFSSP
+953 S
-961 SLNSLSSFKGLSGL
+961 
-975 KSIGGDFEVNAKS
+975 
-988 SSYSSSSLA
+988 
-997 SLASFEGLE
+997 
-1006 SLETIGGNFRVIAE
+1006 
-1020 SSSSLNSLAS
+1020 S

-1072 KLTIKYC
+1072 KLTISNCK
-1079 SSLNNID
+1079 SLNNID
-1086 ALKNIES
+1086 ILKNIES

-1107 FCILKNVVQNMSGT
+1107 FCVLKNVVQNMSGT

>member
-12 SCTLWSCSKSDGS
+12 SCTLWSCSKSDGP
-25 IDDPDDP
+25 IDDPDNP

-44 ISVSDLVFE
+44 ISVSDLVFG

-79 TTVNQGNGNSKIIVT
+79 TTVNQGNGDSKIIVT

-102 DRNTNLTI
+102 DRNTNLTV

-173 KAITTKNFTFTI
+173 KAITVKNFTFTI

-213 TAARILI
+213 TADPRTLI

-253 SDWIKL
+253 SHWIKL

-276 NTTYDNRSAQIFI
+276 NTTYDN
-289 KDKNSSLC
+289 
-297 DTLYINQLQQN
+297 
-308 ALILSQKQYEVLAG
+308 
-322 GERISI
+322 
-328 EVQSNID
+328 
-335 YEIIIPKTVQE
+335 
-346 WIEQMPQ
+346 
-353 SKALTESMINLEIK
+353 
-367 PNTTYDVRSAQV
+367 RSAQV

-415 ERISIEVQSNI
+415 EQISIEVQSNI

-449 TESMINLEIKPNT
+449 TKSMINLEIKPNT

-490 KGTYTGDIS
+490 KGIYIGDII
-499 FETEQDLIDFQK
+499 FTTEQDLIDFQA
-511 AGYTRVIGN
+511 AGYTKVRGNVIVSGGE
-520 ITIQD
+520 IT
-525 NIRTLQKL
+525 TLQKL
-533 DNLLQEIDGNLTI
+533 DNLLTEINGSLRLECSTLT
-546 DCDNLTS
+546 T
-553 LDGLYNLKKITGNFT
+553 LDGLYGLKTITDSLIIKDGNMT
-568 TRNAMITSYEGIGNL
+568 
-583 TEIGGDFEVNTGLY
+583 
-597 VLKSFEGLESLEII
+597 SFEGLRNLETI
-611 GGNFKVITSPVF
+611 GGNFRVIAKSSNSS
-623 TGLFEYL
+623 LRSL
-630 ASFKG
+630 SSFKG
-635 LSGLKSIGGDF
+635 LSSLKSIGGDF
-646 EVNAYAY
+646 EVNAKSFSY
-653 SLNALESFEGLES
+653 SSSLDALASFEGLES
-666 LETIGGNFR
+666 LETIGGNFK
-675 VIGGNASLNALSSF
+675 VIGF
-689 KGLNG
+689 
-694 LKSIGGDFEVNTK
+694 
-707 FYNSLYVLAS
+707 
-717 FEGLESLETI
+717 
-727 GGDFRVIV
+727 
-735 ESSPLS
+735 
-741 ALSSFKGLNGL
+741 
-752 KSIGGDFEVNGG
+752 
-764 SYCLKSLSSFEG
+764 
-776 FESLETIGGNF
+776 
-787 RVIGEASS
+787 S

-816 VNANFHSLKSL
+816 V
-827 SSFEG
+827 
-832 FESLETIGG
+832 G
-841 NFRVIGEASSLES
+841 NLNSLES
-854 LSSFKGLNGLKS
+854 
-866 IGGDFEVSAN
+866 FE
-876 DSLSSFEGLESL
+876 
-888 ETIGGN
+888 
-894 FRVIDGASPLN
+894 
-905 SLSSFKGLSG
+905 GLSG

-923 EVSSKFSSLNSLA
+923 EVGNLNSLE

-953 IAKSFSSP
+953 IGP
-961 SLNSLSSFKGLSGL
+961 SLNFLASFKGLSGL

-988 SSYSSSSLA
+988 SYSSFLDA
-997 SLASFEGLE
+997 LESFEGLE
-1006 SLETIGGNFRVIAE
+1006 SLETIGGNFKVIAE
-1020 SSSSLNSLAS
+1020 SSLFSLNSLAS

-1072 KLTIKYC
+1072 KLTISNCK
-1079 SSLNNID
+1079 SLNNID
-1086 ALKNIES
+1086 ILKNIES

-1107 FCILKNVVQNMSGT
+1107 FCVLKNVVQNMSGT

>member
-1 MKRLFYLLMML
+1 MML
-12 SCTLWSCSKSDGS
+12 SCTLWSCSKSDGP
-25 IDDPDDP
+25 IDDPDNP

-44 ISVSDLVFE
+44 ISVSDLVFG

-79 TTVNQGNGNSKIIVT
+79 TTVNQGNGDSKIIVT

-102 DRNTNLTI
+102 DRNTNLTV

-173 KAITTKNFTFTI
+173 KAITVKNFTFTI

-213 TAARILI
+213 TADPRTLI

-253 SDWIKL
+253 SHWIKL

-276 NTTYDNRSAQIFI
+276 NTTYDN
-289 KDKNSSLC
+289 
-297 DTLYINQLQQN
+297 
-308 ALILSQKQYEVLAG
+308 
-322 GERISI
+322 
-328 EVQSNID
+328 
-335 YEIIIPKTVQE
+335 
-346 WIEQMPQ
+346 
-353 SKALTESMINLEIK
+353 
-367 PNTTYDVRSAQV
+367 RSAQV

-415 ERISIEVQSNI
+415 EQISIEVQSNI

-449 TESMINLEIKPNT
+449 TKSMINLEIKPNT

-490 KGTYTGDIS
+490 KGIYIGDII
-499 FETEQDLIDFQK
+499 FTTEQDLIDFQA
-511 AGYTRVIGN
+511 AGYTKVRGNVIVSGGE
-520 ITIQD
+520 IT
-525 NIRTLQKL
+525 TLQKL
-533 DNLLQEIDGNLTI
+533 DNLLTEINGSLRLECSTLT
-546 DCDNLTS
+546 T
-553 LDGLYNLKKITGNFT
+553 LDGLYGLKTITDSLIIKDGNMT
-568 TRNAMITSYEGIGNL
+568 
-583 TEIGGDFEVNTGLY
+583 
-597 VLKSFEGLESLEII
+597 SFEGLRNLETI
-611 GGNFKVITSPVF
+611 GGNFRVIAKSSNSS
-623 TGLFEYL
+623 LRSL
-630 ASFKG
+630 SSFKG
-635 LSGLKSIGGDF
+635 LSSLKSIGGDF
-646 EVNAYAY
+646 EVNAKSSY
-653 SLNALESFEGLES
+653 SSSSLDALE
-666 LETIGGNFR
+666 
-675 VIGGNASLNALSSF
+675 
-689 KGLNG
+689 
-694 LKSIGGDFEVNTK
+694 
-707 FYNSLYVLAS
+707 
-717 FEGLESLETI
+717 
-727 GGDFRVIV
+727 
-735 ESSPLS
+735 
-741 ALSSFKGLNGL
+741 
-752 KSIGGDFEVNGG
+752 
-764 SYCLKSLSSFEG
+764 
-776 FESLETIGGNF
+776 
-787 RVIGEASS
+787 
-795 LESLSSFKGLS
+795 
-806 GLKSIGGDFE
+806 
-816 VNANFHSLKSL
+816 
-827 SSFEG
+827 
-832 FESLETIGG
+832 
-841 NFRVIGEASSLES
+841 
-854 LSSFKGLNGLKS
+854 
-866 IGGDFEVSAN
+866 
-876 DSLSSFEGLESL
+876 
-888 ETIGGN
+888 
-894 FRVIDGASPLN
+894 
-905 SLSSFKGLSG
+905 
-915 LKSIGGDF
+915 
-923 EVSSKFSSLNSLA
+923 

-953 IAKSFSSP
+953 IAESSNSS
-961 SLNSLSSFKGLSGL
+961 SLRSLSSFKGLSSLKSIGGDFEVNAKSFYSSSLDALESFEGLSGL
-975 KSIGGDFEVNAKS
+975 KSIGGDFEVGNLN
-988 SSYSSSSLA
+988 SLE
-997 SLASFEGLE
+997 SFEGLE
-1006 SLETIGGNFRVIAE
+1006 SLETIGGNFKVIAE
-1020 SSSSLNSLAS
+1020 SSLFSLNSLAS

-1072 KLTIKYC
+1072 KLTISNCK
-1079 SSLNNID
+1079 SLNNID
-1086 ALKNIES
+1086 ILKNIES

-1107 FCILKNVVQNMSGT
+1107 FCVLKNVVQNMSGT

>member
-1 MKRLFYLLMML
+1 MML
-12 SCTLWSCSKSDGS
+12 SCTLWSCSKSDGP
-25 IDDPDDP
+25 IDDPDNP

-44 ISVSDLVFE
+44 ISVSDLVFG

-79 TTVNQGNGNSKIIVT
+79 TTVNQGNGDSKIIVT

-102 DRNTNLTI
+102 DRNTNLTV

-173 KAITTKNFTFTI
+173 KAITVKNFTFTI

-213 TAARILI
+213 TADPRTLI

-253 SDWIKL
+253 SHWIKL

-276 NTTYDNRSAQIFI
+276 NTTYDN
-289 KDKNSSLC
+289 
-297 DTLYINQLQQN
+297 
-308 ALILSQKQYEVLAG
+308 
-322 GERISI
+322 
-328 EVQSNID
+328 
-335 YEIIIPKTVQE
+335 
-346 WIEQMPQ
+346 
-353 SKALTESMINLEIK
+353 
-367 PNTTYDVRSAQV
+367 RSAQV

-415 ERISIEVQSNI
+415 EQISIEVQSNI

-449 TESMINLEIKPNT
+449 TKSMINLEVKPNPT
-462 TYDVRSA
+462 DDVRSA

-490 KGTYTGDIS
+490 KGIYIGDII
-499 FETEQDLIDFQK
+499 FETEQDLIDFQT
-511 AGYTRVIGN
+511 AGYTKVRGNVIVSGGE
-520 ITIQD
+520 IT
-525 NIRTLQKL
+525 TLQKL
-533 DNLLQEIDGNLTI
+533 DNLLTEINGSLRLECSTLT
-546 DCDNLTS
+546 T
-553 LDGLYNLKKITGNFT
+553 LDGLYGLKTITDSL
-568 TRNAMITSYEGIGNL
+568 IIKD
-583 TEIGGDFEVNTGLY
+583 GDMT
-597 VLKSFEGLESLEII
+597 SFEGLRNL
-611 GGNFKVITSPVF
+611 G
-623 TGLFEYL
+623 
-630 ASFKG
+630 
-635 LSGLKSIGGDF
+635 
-646 EVNAYAY
+646 
-653 SLNALESFEGLES
+653 
-666 LETIGGNFR
+666 
-675 VIGGNASLNALSSF
+675 
-689 KGLNG
+689 
-694 LKSIGGDFEVNTK
+694 
-707 FYNSLYVLAS
+707 
-717 FEGLESLETI
+717 
-727 GGDFRVIV
+727 
-735 ESSPLS
+735 
-741 ALSSFKGLNGL
+741 
-752 KSIGGDFEVNGG
+752 
-764 SYCLKSLSSFEG
+764 
-776 FESLETIGGNF
+776 
-787 RVIGEASS
+787 
-795 LESLSSFKGLS
+795 
-806 GLKSIGGDFE
+806 
-816 VNANFHSLKSL
+816 
-827 SSFEG
+827 
-832 FESLETIGG
+832 
-841 NFRVIGEASSLES
+841 
-854 LSSFKGLNGLKS
+854 
-866 IGGDFEVSAN
+866 
-876 DSLSSFEGLESL
+876 
-888 ETIGGN
+888 
-894 FRVIDGASPLN
+894 
-905 SLSSFKGLSG
+905 
-915 LKSIGGDF
+915 
-923 EVSSKFSSLNSLA
+923 
-936 SFEGL
+936 
-941 ESLETIGGNFKV
+941 TIGGNFKV
-953 IAKSFSSP
+953 IAESSSSYYYY

-988 SSYSSSSLA
+988 YSSLN

-1006 SLETIGGNFRVIAE
+1006 SLETIGGNFKVIAG
-1020 SSSSLNSLAS
+1020 SYSSLESLSS
-1030 FKGLS
+1030 FKSLS

-1045 VNAKSSSSLNSLAS
+1045 VNAKYSSSLKSLAS
-1059 FEGLENLTNIGGG
+1059 FEGLESLTNIGGG
-1072 KLTIKYC
+1072 KLTINYC

-1093 LNDISITEC
+1093 LNDISITTC
-1102 SKLYD
+1102 PKLYD
-1107 FCILKNVVQNMSGT
+1107 FCVLQNVVQNMSGT
-1121 FYLNKNGYNPT
+1121 FYLNNNGYNPT

>member
-32 DNPDAPTNVMLD
+32 DNPDTPTNVTLD

-173 KAITTKNFTFTI
+173 KAITVKNFTFTI

-213 TAARILI
+213 TADPRTLI

-253 SDWIKL
+253 SHWIKL

-276 NTTYDNRSAQIFI
+276 NTTYDN
-289 KDKNSSLC
+289 
-297 DTLYINQLQQN
+297 
-308 ALILSQKQYEVLAG
+308 
-322 GERISI
+322 
-328 EVQSNID
+328 
-335 YEIIIPKTVQE
+335 
-346 WIEQMPQ
+346 
-353 SKALTESMINLEIK
+353 
-367 PNTTYDVRSAQV
+367 RSAQV

-415 ERISIEVQSNI
+415 EQISIEVQSNI

-449 TESMINLEIKPNT
+449 TKSMINLEVKPNPT
-462 TYDVRSA
+462 DDVRSA

-490 KGTYTGDIS
+490 KGIYIGDII
-499 FETEQDLIDFQK
+499 FETEQDLIDFQT
-511 AGYTRVIGN
+511 AGYTKVRGNVIVSGGE
-520 ITIQD
+520 IT
-525 NIRTLQKL
+525 TLQKL
-533 DNLLQEIDGNLTI
+533 DNLLTEINGSLRLECSTLT
-546 DCDNLTS
+546 T
-553 LDGLYNLKKITGNFT
+553 LDGLYGLKTITDSL
-568 TRNAMITSYEGIGNL
+568 IIKD
-583 TEIGGDFEVNTGLY
+583 GDMT
-597 VLKSFEGLESLEII
+597 SFEGLRNL
-611 GGNFKVITSPVF
+611 G
-623 TGLFEYL
+623 
-630 ASFKG
+630 
-635 LSGLKSIGGDF
+635 
-646 EVNAYAY
+646 
-653 SLNALESFEGLES
+653 
-666 LETIGGNFR
+666 
-675 VIGGNASLNALSSF
+675 
-689 KGLNG
+689 
-694 LKSIGGDFEVNTK
+694 
-707 FYNSLYVLAS
+707 
-717 FEGLESLETI
+717 
-727 GGDFRVIV
+727 
-735 ESSPLS
+735 
-741 ALSSFKGLNGL
+741 
-752 KSIGGDFEVNGG
+752 
-764 SYCLKSLSSFEG
+764 
-776 FESLETIGGNF
+776 
-787 RVIGEASS
+787 
-795 LESLSSFKGLS
+795 
-806 GLKSIGGDFE
+806 
-816 VNANFHSLKSL
+816 
-827 SSFEG
+827 
-832 FESLETIGG
+832 
-841 NFRVIGEASSLES
+841 
-854 LSSFKGLNGLKS
+854 
-866 IGGDFEVSAN
+866 
-876 DSLSSFEGLESL
+876 
-888 ETIGGN
+888 
-894 FRVIDGASPLN
+894 
-905 SLSSFKGLSG
+905 
-915 LKSIGGDF
+915 
-923 EVSSKFSSLNSLA
+923 
-936 SFEGL
+936 
-941 ESLETIGGNFKV
+941 TIGGNFKV
-953 IAKSFSSP
+953 IAESSSSYYYY

-988 SSYSSSSLA
+988 SSSSSLK

-1006 SLETIGGNFRVIAE
+1006 SLETIGGNFKVIAG
-1020 SSSSLNSLAS
+1020 SYSSLESLSS
-1030 FKGLS
+1030 FKSLS

-1045 VNAKSSSSLNSLAS
+1045 VNAKYSSSLKSLAS
-1059 FEGLENLTNIGGG
+1059 FEGLESLTNIGGG
-1072 KLTIKYC
+1072 KLTINYC

-1093 LNDISITEC
+1093 LNDISITTC
-1102 SKLYD
+1102 PKLYD
-1107 FCILKNVVQNMSGT
+1107 FCVLQNVVQNMSGT
-1121 FYLNKNGYNPT
+1121 FYLNNNGYNPT

>member
-12 SCTLWSCSKSDGS
+12 SCTLWSCSKSDGP

-32 DNPDAPTNVMLD
+32 DNPDTPTNVTLD

-173 KAITTKNFTFTI
+173 KAITVKNFTFTI

-213 TAARILI
+213 TADPRTLI

-253 SDWIKL
+253 SHWIKL

-276 NTTYDNRSAQIFI
+276 NTTYDN
-289 KDKNSSLC
+289 
-297 DTLYINQLQQN
+297 
-308 ALILSQKQYEVLAG
+308 
-322 GERISI
+322 
-328 EVQSNID
+328 
-335 YEIIIPKTVQE
+335 
-346 WIEQMPQ
+346 
-353 SKALTESMINLEIK
+353 
-367 PNTTYDVRSAQV
+367 RSAQV

-415 ERISIEVQSNI
+415 EQISIEVQSNI

-449 TESMINLEIKPNT
+449 TKSMINLEIKPNT

-469 QIFIK
+469 QVFIK

-499 FETEQDLIDFQK
+499 FETEQDLIDFQT
-511 AGYTRVIGN
+511 AGYTKVIGN
-520 ITIQD
+520 IIVQY

-533 DNLLQEIDGNLTI
+533 DNLLTEIDGNLTI
-546 DCDNLTS
+546 NCQSLTS
-553 LDGLYNLKKITGNFT
+553 LDGLYNLKKITGNFIT
-568 TRNAMITSYEGIGNL
+568 WKACITSYEGIDKL
-583 TEIGGDFEVNTGLY
+583 TEIGGDFEVRLPY
-597 VLKSFEGLESLEII
+597 SLESFEGLESLETI
-611 GGNFKVITSPVF
+611 GGNFKVIDK
-623 TGLFEYL
+623 L
-630 ASFKG
+630 ALSSLSSFKG
-635 LSGLKSIGGDF
+635 LSSLKSIGGDFEVNAKSSSLASFEGLENLETIGGNFKVIAESSFKGLNGLKSIGGDF
-646 EVNAYAY
+646 EVNANSSLESFEGLESLETIGGNFKIIDNKSSLNALSSFKGLSSLKSIGGDFEVSTDHSSSPHPSH

-675 VIGGNASLNALSSF
+675 VIAESFSYSYSFNVLSSF
-689 KGLNG
+689 KGLSS
-694 LKSIGGDFEVNTK
+694 LKSIGGDFEVK
-707 FYNSLYVLAS
+707 ARVL
-717 FEGLESLETI
+717 E
-727 GGDFRVIV
+727 
-735 ESSPLS
+735 
-741 ALSSFKGLNGL
+741 
-752 KSIGGDFEVNGG
+752 
-764 SYCLKSLSSFEG
+764 
-776 FESLETIGGNF
+776 
-787 RVIGEASS
+787 
-795 LESLSSFKGLS
+795 
-806 GLKSIGGDFE
+806 
-816 VNANFHSLKSL
+816 
-827 SSFEG
+827 
-832 FESLETIGG
+832 
-841 NFRVIGEASSLES
+841 
-854 LSSFKGLNGLKS
+854 
-866 IGGDFEVSAN
+866 
-876 DSLSSFEGLESL
+876 
-888 ETIGGN
+888 
-894 FRVIDGASPLN
+894 
-905 SLSSFKGLSG
+905 
-915 LKSIGGDF
+915 
-923 EVSSKFSSLNSLA
+923 
-936 SFEGL
+936 
-941 ESLETIGGNFKV
+941 
-953 IAKSFSSP
+953 
-961 SLNSLSSFKGLSGL
+961 
-975 KSIGGDFEVNAKS
+975 
-988 SSYSSSSLA
+988 
-997 SLASFEGLE
+997 
-1006 SLETIGGNFRVIAE
+1006 
-1020 SSSSLNSLAS
+1020 
-1030 FKGLS
+1030 
-1035 GLKSIGGDFE
+1035 
-1045 VNAKSSSSLNSLAS
+1045 S
-1059 FEGLENLTNIGGG
+1059 FEGLENLTNIGD
-1072 KLTIKYC
+1072 KLTIKGC

-1093 LNDISITEC
+1093 LNDISITTC

-1107 FCILKNVVQNMSGT
+1107 FCVLKNVVQNMSGT
-1121 FYLNKNGYNPT
+1121 FYVNDNGYNPT

>member
-12 SCTLWSCSKSDGS
+12 SCTLWSCSKSDGP
-25 IDDPDDP
+25 IDDPDNP

-44 ISVSDLVFE
+44 ISVSDLVFG

-79 TTVNQGNGNSKIIVT
+79 TTVNQGNGDSKIIVT

-102 DRNTNLTI
+102 DRNTNLTV

-173 KAITTKNFTFTI
+173 KAITVKNFTFTI

-213 TAARILI
+213 TADPRTLI

-253 SDWIKL
+253 SHWIKL

-276 NTTYDNRSAQIFI
+276 NTTYDN
-289 KDKNSSLC
+289 
-297 DTLYINQLQQN
+297 
-308 ALILSQKQYEVLAG
+308 
-322 GERISI
+322 
-328 EVQSNID
+328 
-335 YEIIIPKTVQE
+335 
-346 WIEQMPQ
+346 
-353 SKALTESMINLEIK
+353 
-367 PNTTYDVRSAQV
+367 RSAQV

-415 ERISIEVQSNI
+415 EQISIEVQSNI

-449 TESMINLEIKPNT
+449 TKSMINLEIKPNT

-490 KGTYTGDIS
+490 KGIYIGDII
-499 FETEQDLIDFQK
+499 FTTEQDLIDFQA
-511 AGYTRVIGN
+511 AGYTKVRGNVIVSGGE
-520 ITIQD
+520 IT
-525 NIRTLQKL
+525 TLQKL
-533 DNLLQEIDGNLTI
+533 DNLLTEINGSLRLECSTLT
-546 DCDNLTS
+546 T
-553 LDGLYNLKKITGNFT
+553 LDGLYGLKTITDSLIIKDGNMT
-568 TRNAMITSYEGIGNL
+568 
-583 TEIGGDFEVNTGLY
+583 
-597 VLKSFEGLESLEII
+597 SFEGLRNLETI
-611 GGNFKVITSPVF
+611 GGNFRVIAKSSNSS
-623 TGLFEYL
+623 LRSL
-630 ASFKG
+630 SSFKG
-635 LSGLKSIGGDF
+635 LSSLKSIGGDF
-646 EVNAYAY
+646 EVNAKSFSY
-653 SLNALESFEGLES
+653 S
-666 LETIGGNFR
+666 
-675 VIGGNASLNALSSF
+675 
-689 KGLNG
+689 
-694 LKSIGGDFEVNTK
+694 
-707 FYNSLYVLAS
+707 
-717 FEGLESLETI
+717 
-727 GGDFRVIV
+727 
-735 ESSPLS
+735 
-741 ALSSFKGLNGL
+741 
-752 KSIGGDFEVNGG
+752 
-764 SYCLKSLSSFEG
+764 
-776 FESLETIGGNF
+776 
-787 RVIGEASS
+787 SS
-795 LESLSSFKGLS
+795 L
-806 GLKSIGGDFE
+806 D
-816 VNANFHSLKSL
+816 A
-827 SSFEG
+827 
-832 FESLETIGG
+832 
-841 NFRVIGEASSLES
+841 
-854 LSSFKGLNGLKS
+854 
-866 IGGDFEVSAN
+866 
-876 DSLSSFEGLESL
+876 
-888 ETIGGN
+888 
-894 FRVIDGASPLN
+894 
-905 SLSSFKGLSG
+905 
-915 LKSIGGDF
+915 
-923 EVSSKFSSLNSLA
+923 LA

-953 IAKSFSSP
+953 IAESSNSS
-961 SLNSLSSFKGLSGL
+961 SLRSLSSFKGLSGL

-988 SSYSSSSLA
+988 FYSSSLDALESFEGLSGLKSIGGDFEVGNLNSLE
-997 SLASFEGLE
+997 SFEGLE
-1006 SLETIGGNFRVIAE
+1006 SLETIGGNFKVIAE
-1020 SSSSLNSLAS
+1020 SSLFSLNSLAS

-1072 KLTIKYC
+1072 KLTISNCK
-1079 SSLNNID
+1079 SLNNID
-1086 ALKNIES
+1086 ILKNIES

-1107 FCILKNVVQNMSGT
+1107 FCVLKNVVQNMSGT

>member
-32 DNPDAPTNVMLD
+32 DNPDTPTNVTLD

-173 KAITTKNFTFTI
+173 KAITVKNFTFTI

-228 SSAKE
+228 SSAKK

-239 KSNVDYSISIPSSA
+239 KSNVNYSISIPSSA
-253 SDWIKL
+253 SHWIKL

-276 NTTYDNRSAQIFI
+276 NTTYDN
-289 KDKNSSLC
+289 
-297 DTLYINQLQQN
+297 
-308 ALILSQKQYEVLAG
+308 
-322 GERISI
+322 
-328 EVQSNID
+328 
-335 YEIIIPKTVQE
+335 
-346 WIEQMPQ
+346 
-353 SKALTESMINLEIK
+353 
-367 PNTTYDVRSAQV
+367 RSAQV

-415 ERISIEVQSNI
+415 EQISIEVQSNI

-438 WIEQMPQSKAL
+438 WIEQMPQSKAF
-449 TESMINLEIKPNT
+449 TKSMINLEVKPNT
-462 TYDVRSA
+462 TYDNRSA
-469 QIFIK
+469 QVFIK

-499 FETEQDLIDFQK
+499 FETEQDLIDFQT
-511 AGYTRVIGN
+511 AGYTKVIGN
-520 ITIQD
+520 IIVQY

-533 DNLLQEIDGNLTI
+533 DNLLTEIDGNLTI
-546 DCDNLTS
+546 NCQSLTS
-553 LDGLYNLKKITGNFT
+553 LDGLYNLKKITGNFIT
-568 TRNAMITSYEGIGNL
+568 WEACITSYEGIDKL
-583 TEIGGDFEVNTGLY
+583 TEIGGDFEVRLPY
-597 VLKSFEGLESLEII
+597 SLESFEGLESLETI
-611 GGNFKVITSPVF
+611 GGNFKVIAES
-623 TGLFEYL
+623 
-630 ASFKG
+630 SFKG
-635 LSGLKSIGGDF
+635 LNGLKSIGGDF
-646 EVNAYAY
+646 EVNANSSLESFEGLESLETIGGNFKIIDNESSLNALSSFKGLSSLKSIGGDFEVSTDHSSSPHPSH

-675 VIGGNASLNALSSF
+675 VIAESFSYSYSFNVLSSF
-689 KGLNG
+689 KGLSS
-694 LKSIGGDFEVNTK
+694 LKSIGGDFEVK
-707 FYNSLYVLAS
+707 ARVL
-717 FEGLESLETI
+717 E
-727 GGDFRVIV
+727 
-735 ESSPLS
+735 
-741 ALSSFKGLNGL
+741 
-752 KSIGGDFEVNGG
+752 
-764 SYCLKSLSSFEG
+764 
-776 FESLETIGGNF
+776 
-787 RVIGEASS
+787 
-795 LESLSSFKGLS
+795 
-806 GLKSIGGDFE
+806 
-816 VNANFHSLKSL
+816 
-827 SSFEG
+827 
-832 FESLETIGG
+832 
-841 NFRVIGEASSLES
+841 
-854 LSSFKGLNGLKS
+854 
-866 IGGDFEVSAN
+866 
-876 DSLSSFEGLESL
+876 
-888 ETIGGN
+888 
-894 FRVIDGASPLN
+894 
-905 SLSSFKGLSG
+905 
-915 LKSIGGDF
+915 
-923 EVSSKFSSLNSLA
+923 
-936 SFEGL
+936 
-941 ESLETIGGNFKV
+941 
-953 IAKSFSSP
+953 
-961 SLNSLSSFKGLSGL
+961 
-975 KSIGGDFEVNAKS
+975 
-988 SSYSSSSLA
+988 
-997 SLASFEGLE
+997 
-1006 SLETIGGNFRVIAE
+1006 
-1020 SSSSLNSLAS
+1020 
-1030 FKGLS
+1030 
-1035 GLKSIGGDFE
+1035 
-1045 VNAKSSSSLNSLAS
+1045 S
-1059 FEGLENLTNIGGG
+1059 FEGLENLTNIGD
-1072 KLTIKYC
+1072 KLTIKGC

-1093 LNDISITEC
+1093 LNDISITTC

-1107 FCILKNVVQNMSGT
+1107 FCVLKNVVQNMSGT
-1121 FYLNKNGYNPT
+1121 FYVNDNGYNPT

>member
-32 DNPDAPTNVMLD
+32 DNPDTPTNVTLD

-173 KAITTKNFTFTI
+173 KAITVKNFTFTI

-228 SSAKE
+228 SSAKK

-239 KSNVDYSISIPSSA
+239 KSNVNYSISIPSSA
-253 SDWIKL
+253 SHWIKL

-276 NTTYDNRSAQIFI
+276 NTTYDN
-289 KDKNSSLC
+289 
-297 DTLYINQLQQN
+297 
-308 ALILSQKQYEVLAG
+308 
-322 GERISI
+322 
-328 EVQSNID
+328 
-335 YEIIIPKTVQE
+335 
-346 WIEQMPQ
+346 
-353 SKALTESMINLEIK
+353 
-367 PNTTYDVRSAQV
+367 RSAQV

-415 ERISIEVQSNI
+415 EQISIEVQSNI

-438 WIEQMPQSKAL
+438 WIEQMPQSKAF
-449 TESMINLEIKPNT
+449 TKSMINLEIKPNT

-469 QIFIK
+469 QVFIK

-499 FETEQDLIDFQK
+499 FETEQDLIDFQT
-511 AGYTRVIGN
+511 AGYTKVIGN
-520 ITIQD
+520 IIVQY

-533 DNLLQEIDGNLTI
+533 DNLLTEIDGNLTI
-546 DCDNLTS
+546 NCQSLTS
-553 LDGLYNLKKITGNFT
+553 LDGLYNLKKITGNFIT
-568 TRNAMITSYEGIGNL
+568 WEACITSYEGIDKL
-583 TEIGGDFEVNTGLY
+583 TEIGGDFEVRLPY
-597 VLKSFEGLESLEII
+597 SLESFEGLESLETI
-611 GGNFKVITSPVF
+611 GGNFKVIDKLALSSLSSF
-623 TGLFEYL
+623 KGLSSLKSIGGDFEVNAKSSSL
-630 ASFKG
+630 ASFEGLENLETIGGNFKVIAESSFKGLNGLKSIGGDFEVNANSSLESFEGLESLETIGGNFKIIDNESSLNALSSFKGLSSLKSIGGDFEVNANSSLNSLSSFGGLESLETIGGNFRVIAESDHSLRFLSSFKG

-646 EVNAYAY
+646 EVNAKLFCFEYLASFEGLENLETIGGNFKVIAGSY
-653 SLNALESFEGLES
+653 SSLESLSSFKGLSSLKSIGEDFEVNTNSSLNALESFEGLESLETIGGNFKIIDNESSLNALSSFKGLSSLKSIGGDFEVSTDHSSSPHPSHSLNALESFEGLES

-675 VIGGNASLNALSSF
+675 VIAESFSYSYSFNVLSSF
-689 KGLNG
+689 KGLSS
-694 LKSIGGDFEVNTK
+694 LKSIGGDFEVK
-707 FYNSLYVLAS
+707 ARVL
-717 FEGLESLETI
+717 E
-727 GGDFRVIV
+727 
-735 ESSPLS
+735 
-741 ALSSFKGLNGL
+741 
-752 KSIGGDFEVNGG
+752 
-764 SYCLKSLSSFEG
+764 
-776 FESLETIGGNF
+776 
-787 RVIGEASS
+787 
-795 LESLSSFKGLS
+795 
-806 GLKSIGGDFE
+806 
-816 VNANFHSLKSL
+816 
-827 SSFEG
+827 
-832 FESLETIGG
+832 
-841 NFRVIGEASSLES
+841 
-854 LSSFKGLNGLKS
+854 
-866 IGGDFEVSAN
+866 
-876 DSLSSFEGLESL
+876 
-888 ETIGGN
+888 
-894 FRVIDGASPLN
+894 
-905 SLSSFKGLSG
+905 
-915 LKSIGGDF
+915 
-923 EVSSKFSSLNSLA
+923 
-936 SFEGL
+936 
-941 ESLETIGGNFKV
+941 
-953 IAKSFSSP
+953 
-961 SLNSLSSFKGLSGL
+961 
-975 KSIGGDFEVNAKS
+975 
-988 SSYSSSSLA
+988 
-997 SLASFEGLE
+997 
-1006 SLETIGGNFRVIAE
+1006 
-1020 SSSSLNSLAS
+1020 
-1030 FKGLS
+1030 
-1035 GLKSIGGDFE
+1035 
-1045 VNAKSSSSLNSLAS
+1045 S
-1059 FEGLENLTNIGGG
+1059 FEGLENLTNIGD
-1072 KLTIKYC
+1072 KLTIKGC

-1093 LNDISITEC
+1093 LNDISITTC

-1107 FCILKNVVQNMSGT
+1107 FCVLKNVVQNMSGT
-1121 FYLNKNGYNPT
+1121 FYVNDNGYNPT

>member
-367 PNTTYDVRSAQV
+367 PNTTYDVRSAQ
-379 FIKDKNSSL
+379 
-388 CDTLYINQLQ
+388 
-398 QNALILSQKQ
+398 
-408 YEVLAGG
+408 
-415 ERISIEVQSNI
+415 
-426 DYEIIIPKTVQE
+426 
-438 WIEQMPQSKAL
+438 
-449 TESMINLEIKPNT
+449 
-462 TYDVRSA
+462 
-469 QIFIK
+469 IFIK

-646 EVNAYAY
+646 EVN
-653 SLNALESFEGLES
+653 
-666 LETIGGNFR
+666 
-675 VIGGNASLNALSSF
+675 
-689 KGLNG
+689 
-694 LKSIGGDFEVNTK
+694 TK

-752 KSIGGDFEVNGG
+752 KSIERYFEVNGN
-764 SYCLKSLSSFEG
+764 SYY
-776 FESLETIGGNF
+776 IN
-787 RVIGEASS
+787 
-795 LESLSSFKGLS
+795 
-806 GLKSIGGDFE
+806 
-816 VNANFHSLKSL
+816 
-827 SSFEG
+827 
-832 FESLETIGG
+832 
-841 NFRVIGEASSLES
+841 
-854 LSSFKGLNGLKS
+854 
-866 IGGDFEVSAN
+866 
-876 DSLSSFEGLESL
+876 
-888 ETIGGN
+888 
-894 FRVIDGASPLN
+894 
-905 SLSSFKGLSG
+905 
-915 LKSIGGDF
+915 
-923 EVSSKFSSLNSLA
+923 
-936 SFEGL
+936 
-941 ESLETIGGNFKV
+941 
-953 IAKSFSSP
+953 
-961 SLNSLSSFKGLSGL
+961 
-975 KSIGGDFEVNAKS
+975 
-988 SSYSSSSLA
+988 
-997 SLASFEGLE
+997 
-1006 SLETIGGNFRVIAE
+1006 
-1020 SSSSLNSLAS
+1020 
-1030 FKGLS
+1030 
-1035 GLKSIGGDFE
+1035 
-1045 VNAKSSSSLNSLAS
+1045 
-1059 FEGLENLTNIGGG
+1059 
-1072 KLTIKYC
+1072 
-1079 SSLNNID
+1079 
-1086 ALKNIES
+1086 
-1093 LNDISITEC
+1093 SIT
-1102 SKLYD
+1102 
-1107 FCILKNVVQNMSGT
+1107 
-1121 FYLNKNGYNPT
+1121 
-1132 KYQLLNG
+1132 
-1139 ECSQIPQ
+1139 
-1146 E
+1146 

>member
-32 DNPDAPTNVMLD
+32 DNPDTPTNVTLD

-173 KAITTKNFTFTI
+173 KAITVKNFTFTI

-228 SSAKE
+228 SSAKK

-239 KSNVDYSISIPSSA
+239 KSNVNYSISIPSSA
-253 SDWIKL
+253 SHWIKL

-276 NTTYDNRSAQIFI
+276 NTTYDN
-289 KDKNSSLC
+289 
-297 DTLYINQLQQN
+297 
-308 ALILSQKQYEVLAG
+308 
-322 GERISI
+322 
-328 EVQSNID
+328 
-335 YEIIIPKTVQE
+335 
-346 WIEQMPQ
+346 
-353 SKALTESMINLEIK
+353 
-367 PNTTYDVRSAQV
+367 RSAQV

-415 ERISIEVQSNI
+415 EQISIEVQSNI

-449 TESMINLEIKPNT
+449 TKSMINLEVKPNPT
-462 TYDVRSA
+462 DDVRSA

-490 KGTYTGDIS
+490 KGIYIGDII
-499 FETEQDLIDFQK
+499 FETEQDLIDFQT
-511 AGYTRVIGN
+511 AGYTKVRGNVIVSGGE
-520 ITIQD
+520 IT
-525 NIRTLQKL
+525 TLQKL
-533 DNLLQEIDGNLTI
+533 DNLLTEINGSLRLECSTLT
-546 DCDNLTS
+546 T
-553 LDGLYNLKKITGNFT
+553 LDGLYGLKTITDSL
-568 TRNAMITSYEGIGNL
+568 IIKD
-583 TEIGGDFEVNTGLY
+583 GDMT
-597 VLKSFEGLESLEII
+597 SFEGLRNL
-611 GGNFKVITSPVF
+611 G
-623 TGLFEYL
+623 
-630 ASFKG
+630 
-635 LSGLKSIGGDF
+635 
-646 EVNAYAY
+646 
-653 SLNALESFEGLES
+653 
-666 LETIGGNFR
+666 
-675 VIGGNASLNALSSF
+675 
-689 KGLNG
+689 
-694 LKSIGGDFEVNTK
+694 
-707 FYNSLYVLAS
+707 
-717 FEGLESLETI
+717 
-727 GGDFRVIV
+727 
-735 ESSPLS
+735 
-741 ALSSFKGLNGL
+741 
-752 KSIGGDFEVNGG
+752 
-764 SYCLKSLSSFEG
+764 
-776 FESLETIGGNF
+776 
-787 RVIGEASS
+787 
-795 LESLSSFKGLS
+795 
-806 GLKSIGGDFE
+806 
-816 VNANFHSLKSL
+816 
-827 SSFEG
+827 
-832 FESLETIGG
+832 
-841 NFRVIGEASSLES
+841 
-854 LSSFKGLNGLKS
+854 
-866 IGGDFEVSAN
+866 
-876 DSLSSFEGLESL
+876 
-888 ETIGGN
+888 
-894 FRVIDGASPLN
+894 
-905 SLSSFKGLSG
+905 
-915 LKSIGGDF
+915 
-923 EVSSKFSSLNSLA
+923 
-936 SFEGL
+936 
-941 ESLETIGGNFKV
+941 TIGGNFKV
-953 IAKSFSSP
+953 IAESSYSYYY

-988 SSYSSSSLA
+988 SYSSSLK

-1006 SLETIGGNFRVIAE
+1006 SLETIGGNFKVIAG
-1020 SSSSLNSLAS
+1020 SYSSLESLSS
-1030 FKGLS
+1030 FKSLS

-1045 VNAKSSSSLNSLAS
+1045 VNAKSYSSLKSLAS
-1059 FEGLENLTNIGGG
+1059 FEGLESLTNIGGG
-1072 KLTIKYC
+1072 KLTINYC

-1093 LNDISITEC
+1093 LNDISITTC
-1102 SKLYD
+1102 PKLYD
-1107 FCILKNVVQNMSGT
+1107 FCVLQNVVQNMSGT
-1121 FYLNKNGYNPT
+1121 FYLNNNGYNPT

>member
-173 KAITTKNFTFTI
+173 KAITVKNFTFTI

-213 TAARILI
+213 TADPRTLI

-239 KSNVDYSISIPSSA
+239 KPNVDYSISIPSSV
-253 SDWIKL
+253 SHWIKL

-289 KDKNSSLC
+289 RDKNSDLS
-297 DTLYINQLQQN
+297 DTLTINQSQLN
-308 ALILSQKQYEVLAG
+308 ALIIGQKDYKIPVEGQQ
-322 GERISI
+322 ISI
-328 EVQSNID
+328 EIKSNID
-335 YEIIIPKTVQE
+335 YEVILSKTAQSWIQE
-346 WIEQMPQ
+346 VPQ
-353 SKALTESMINLEIK
+353 SKGVTTSTLKYNILA
-367 PNTTYDVRSAQV
+367 NTTGVNRTAKIT
-379 FIKDKNSSL
+379 IKDKN
-388 CDTLYINQLQ
+388 N
-398 QNALILSQKQ
+398 
-408 YEVLAGG
+408 
-415 ERISIEVQSNI
+415 
-426 DYEIIIPKTVQE
+426 
-438 WIEQMPQSKAL
+438 
-449 TESMINLEIKPNT
+449 
-462 TYDVRSA
+462 
-469 QIFIK
+469 
-474 DKNSTLSDT
+474 TLSDT
-483 VQVTQAA
+483 VQVSQATE
-490 KGTYTGDIS
+490 GTCTGDII
-499 FETEQDLIDFQK
+499 FETEQNLIDFQT
-511 AGYTRVIGN
+511 AGYTKVMGN
-520 ITIQD
+520 IIVQGD

-533 DNLLQEIDGNLTI
+533 NNLLQEIDGNLTI
-546 DCDNLTS
+546 NCHSLTS
-553 LDGLYNLKKITGNFT
+553 LDGLYNLKKITGDFIT
-568 TRNAMITSYEGIGNL
+568 ERAGITSYEGINNL
-583 TEIGGDFEVNTGLY
+583 TE
-597 VLKSFEGLESLEII
+597 I
-611 GGNFKVITSPVF
+611 GGNFKVIAESSSS
-623 TGLFEYL
+623 YDSYSL
-630 ASFKG
+630 ASLSSFKG

-646 EVNAYAY
+646 EVNVKSSSSSSS
-653 SLNALESFEGLES
+653 SLKSLASFEGLES

-675 VIGGNASLNALSSF
+675 VIA
-689 KGLNG
+689 
-694 LKSIGGDFEVNTK
+694 
-707 FYNSLYVLAS
+707 
-717 FEGLESLETI
+717 
-727 GGDFRVIV
+727 
-735 ESSPLS
+735 
-741 ALSSFKGLNGL
+741 
-752 KSIGGDFEVNGG
+752 G
-764 SYCLKSLSSFEG
+764 SY
-776 FESLETIGGNF
+776 
-787 RVIGEASS
+787 S

-816 VNANFHSLKSL
+816 VN
-827 SSFEG
+827 
-832 FESLETIGG
+832 
-841 NFRVIGEASSLES
+841 V
-854 LSSFKGLNGLKS
+854 
-866 IGGDFEVSAN
+866 
-876 DSLSSFEGLESL
+876 
-888 ETIGGN
+888 
-894 FRVIDGASPLN
+894 
-905 SLSSFKGLSG
+905 
-915 LKSIGGDF
+915 
-923 EVSSKFSSLNSLA
+923 
-936 SFEGL
+936 
-941 ESLETIGGNFKV
+941 
-953 IAKSFSSP
+953 
-961 SLNSLSSFKGLSGL
+961 
-975 KSIGGDFEVNAKS
+975 KS
-988 SSYSSSSLA
+988 SSSSSSSLK

-1006 SLETIGGNFRVIAE
+1006 SLETIGGNFRVIAGSYSLE
-1020 SSSSLNSLAS
+1020 SLSS

-1045 VNAKSSSSLNSLAS
+1045 VNVKSSSSSSSSLKSLAS
-1059 FEGLENLTNIGGG
+1059 FEGLESLTNIGGG
-1072 KLTIKYC
+1072 RLTINKC
-1079 SSLNNID
+1079 RSLNNID

-1107 FCILKNVVQNMSGT
+1107 FCVLKNVVQNMSGT

>member
-1 MKRLFYLLMML
+1 MML
-12 SCTLWSCSKSDGS
+12 SCTLWSCSKSDGP
-25 IDDPDDP
+25 IDDPDNP

-44 ISVSDLVFE
+44 ISVSDLVFG

-79 TTVNQGNGNSKIIVT
+79 TTVNQGNGDSKIIVT

-102 DRNTNLTI
+102 DRNTNLTV

-173 KAITTKNFTFTI
+173 KAITVKNFTFTI

-213 TAARILI
+213 TADPRTLI

-253 SDWIKL
+253 SHWIKL

-276 NTTYDNRSAQIFI
+276 NTTYDN
-289 KDKNSSLC
+289 
-297 DTLYINQLQQN
+297 
-308 ALILSQKQYEVLAG
+308 
-322 GERISI
+322 
-328 EVQSNID
+328 
-335 YEIIIPKTVQE
+335 
-346 WIEQMPQ
+346 
-353 SKALTESMINLEIK
+353 
-367 PNTTYDVRSAQV
+367 RSAQV

-415 ERISIEVQSNI
+415 EQISIEVQSNI

-449 TESMINLEIKPNT
+449 TKSMINLEIKPNT

-490 KGTYTGDIS
+490 KGIYIGDII
-499 FETEQDLIDFQK
+499 FTTEQDLIDFQA
-511 AGYTRVIGN
+511 AGYTKVRGNVIVSGGE
-520 ITIQD
+520 IT
-525 NIRTLQKL
+525 TLQKL
-533 DNLLQEIDGNLTI
+533 DNLLTEINGSLRLECSTLT
-546 DCDNLTS
+546 T
-553 LDGLYNLKKITGNFT
+553 LDGLYGLKTITDSLIIKDGNMT
-568 TRNAMITSYEGIGNL
+568 
-583 TEIGGDFEVNTGLY
+583 
-597 VLKSFEGLESLEII
+597 SFEGLRNLETI
-611 GGNFKVITSPVF
+611 GGNFRVIAKSSNSS
-623 TGLFEYL
+623 LRSL
-630 ASFKG
+630 SSFKG
-635 LSGLKSIGGDF
+635 LSSLKSIGGDF
-646 EVNAYAY
+646 EVNAKSFSY
-653 SLNALESFEGLES
+653 S
-666 LETIGGNFR
+666 
-675 VIGGNASLNALSSF
+675 
-689 KGLNG
+689 
-694 LKSIGGDFEVNTK
+694 
-707 FYNSLYVLAS
+707 
-717 FEGLESLETI
+717 
-727 GGDFRVIV
+727 
-735 ESSPLS
+735 
-741 ALSSFKGLNGL
+741 
-752 KSIGGDFEVNGG
+752 
-764 SYCLKSLSSFEG
+764 
-776 FESLETIGGNF
+776 
-787 RVIGEASS
+787 SS
-795 LESLSSFKGLS
+795 L
-806 GLKSIGGDFE
+806 D
-816 VNANFHSLKSL
+816 A
-827 SSFEG
+827 
-832 FESLETIGG
+832 
-841 NFRVIGEASSLES
+841 
-854 LSSFKGLNGLKS
+854 
-866 IGGDFEVSAN
+866 
-876 DSLSSFEGLESL
+876 
-888 ETIGGN
+888 
-894 FRVIDGASPLN
+894 
-905 SLSSFKGLSG
+905 
-915 LKSIGGDF
+915 
-923 EVSSKFSSLNSLA
+923 LA

-953 IAKSFSSP
+953 IAESSNSS
-961 SLNSLSSFKGLSGL
+961 SLRSLSSFKGLSSL

-988 SSYSSSSLA
+988 SYSSFLDA
-997 SLASFEGLE
+997 LESFEGLE
-1006 SLETIGGNFRVIAE
+1006 SLETIGGNFKVIAE
-1020 SSSSLNSLAS
+1020 SSLFSLNSLAS

-1072 KLTIKYC
+1072 KLTISNCK
-1079 SSLNNID
+1079 SLNNID
-1086 ALKNIES
+1086 ILKNIES

-1107 FCILKNVVQNMSGT
+1107 FCVLKNVVQNMSGT

>member
-12 SCTLWSCSKSDGS
+12 SCTLWSCSKSDGP
-25 IDDPDDP
+25 IDDPDNP

-44 ISVSDLVFE
+44 ISVSDLVFG

-79 TTVNQGNGNSKIIVT
+79 TTVNQGNGDSKIIVT

-102 DRNTNLTI
+102 DRNTNLTV

-173 KAITTKNFTFTI
+173 KAITVKNFTFTI

-213 TAARILI
+213 TADPRTLI

-253 SDWIKL
+253 SHWIKL

-276 NTTYDNRSAQIFI
+276 NTTYDN
-289 KDKNSSLC
+289 
-297 DTLYINQLQQN
+297 
-308 ALILSQKQYEVLAG
+308 
-322 GERISI
+322 
-328 EVQSNID
+328 
-335 YEIIIPKTVQE
+335 
-346 WIEQMPQ
+346 
-353 SKALTESMINLEIK
+353 
-367 PNTTYDVRSAQV
+367 RSAQV

-415 ERISIEVQSNI
+415 EQISIEVQSNI

-449 TESMINLEIKPNT
+449 TKSMINLEVKPNPT
-462 TYDVRSA
+462 DDVRSA

-490 KGTYTGDIS
+490 KGIYIGDII
-499 FETEQDLIDFQK
+499 FETEQDLIDFQT
-511 AGYTRVIGN
+511 AGYTKVRGNVIVSGGE
-520 ITIQD
+520 IT
-525 NIRTLQKL
+525 TLQKL
-533 DNLLQEIDGNLTI
+533 DNLLTEINGSLRLECSTLT
-546 DCDNLTS
+546 T
-553 LDGLYNLKKITGNFT
+553 LDGLYGLKTITDSL
-568 TRNAMITSYEGIGNL
+568 IIKD
-583 TEIGGDFEVNTGLY
+583 GDMT
-597 VLKSFEGLESLEII
+597 SFEGLRNL
-611 GGNFKVITSPVF
+611 G
-623 TGLFEYL
+623 
-630 ASFKG
+630 
-635 LSGLKSIGGDF
+635 
-646 EVNAYAY
+646 
-653 SLNALESFEGLES
+653 
-666 LETIGGNFR
+666 
-675 VIGGNASLNALSSF
+675 
-689 KGLNG
+689 
-694 LKSIGGDFEVNTK
+694 
-707 FYNSLYVLAS
+707 
-717 FEGLESLETI
+717 
-727 GGDFRVIV
+727 
-735 ESSPLS
+735 
-741 ALSSFKGLNGL
+741 
-752 KSIGGDFEVNGG
+752 
-764 SYCLKSLSSFEG
+764 
-776 FESLETIGGNF
+776 
-787 RVIGEASS
+787 
-795 LESLSSFKGLS
+795 
-806 GLKSIGGDFE
+806 
-816 VNANFHSLKSL
+816 
-827 SSFEG
+827 
-832 FESLETIGG
+832 
-841 NFRVIGEASSLES
+841 
-854 LSSFKGLNGLKS
+854 
-866 IGGDFEVSAN
+866 
-876 DSLSSFEGLESL
+876 
-888 ETIGGN
+888 
-894 FRVIDGASPLN
+894 
-905 SLSSFKGLSG
+905 
-915 LKSIGGDF
+915 
-923 EVSSKFSSLNSLA
+923 
-936 SFEGL
+936 
-941 ESLETIGGNFKV
+941 TIGGNFKV
-953 IAKSFSSP
+953 IAESSYSYYY

-975 KSIGGDFEVNAKS
+975 KSIGGDFEVNAK
-988 SSYSSSSLA
+988 YSSSLK

-1020 SSSSLNSLAS
+1020 SSSSLNSLSS

-1045 VNAKSSSSLNSLAS
+1045 VNAKSYSSLNSLAS
-1059 FEGLENLTNIGGG
+1059 FEGLESLETIGGNFKVIAGSYSSLESLSSFKSLSGLKSIGGDFEVNAKSYSSLKSLASFEGLESLTNIGGG
-1072 KLTIKYC
+1072 KLTINYC

-1093 LNDISITEC
+1093 LNDISITTC
-1102 SKLYD
+1102 PKLYD
-1107 FCILKNVVQNMSGT
+1107 FCVLQNVVQNMSGT
-1121 FYLNKNGYNPT
+1121 FYLNNNGYNPT

>member
-32 DNPDAPTNVMLD
+32 DNPDTPTNVTLD

-173 KAITTKNFTFTI
+173 KAITVKNFTFTI

-213 TAARILI
+213 TADPRTLI

-239 KSNVDYSISIPSSA
+239 KSNVDYSISIPSSV
-253 SDWIKL
+253 SHWIKL

-322 GERISI
+322 GEQISI

-353 SKALTESMINLEIK
+353 SKALTK
-367 PNTTYDVRSAQV
+367 
-379 FIKDKNSSL
+379 
-388 CDTLYINQLQ
+388 
-398 QNALILSQKQ
+398 
-408 YEVLAGG
+408 
-415 ERISIEVQSNI
+415 
-426 DYEIIIPKTVQE
+426 
-438 WIEQMPQSKAL
+438 
-449 TESMINLEIKPNT
+449 SMINLEIKPNT

-490 KGTYTGDIS
+490 KGIYIGDII
-499 FETEQDLIDFQK
+499 FTTEQDLIDFQA
-511 AGYTRVIGN
+511 AGYTKVRGNVIVSGGE
-520 ITIQD
+520 IT
-525 NIRTLQKL
+525 TLQKL
-533 DNLLQEIDGNLTI
+533 DNLLTEINGSLRLECSTLT
-546 DCDNLTS
+546 T
-553 LDGLYNLKKITGNFT
+553 LDGLYGLKTITDSLIIKDGNMT
-568 TRNAMITSYEGIGNL
+568 
-583 TEIGGDFEVNTGLY
+583 
-597 VLKSFEGLESLEII
+597 SFEGLR
-611 GGNFKVITSPVF
+611 N
-623 TGLFEYL
+623 
-630 ASFKG
+630 
-635 LSGLKSIGGDF
+635 
-646 EVNAYAY
+646 
-653 SLNALESFEGLES
+653 

-675 VIGGNASLNALSSF
+675 VIAKSS
-689 KGLNG
+689 N
-694 LKSIGGDFEVNTK
+694 
-707 FYNSLYVLAS
+707 
-717 FEGLESLETI
+717 
-727 GGDFRVIV
+727 
-735 ESSPLS
+735 
-741 ALSSFKGLNGL
+741 
-752 KSIGGDFEVNGG
+752 
-764 SYCLKSLSSFEG
+764 
-776 FESLETIGGNF
+776 
-787 RVIGEASS
+787 SS
-795 LESLSSFKGLS
+795 L
-806 GLKSIGGDFE
+806 
-816 VNANFHSLKSL
+816 
-827 SSFEG
+827 
-832 FESLETIGG
+832 
-841 NFRVIGEASSLES
+841 R
-854 LSSFKGLNGLKS
+854 
-866 IGGDFEVSAN
+866 
-876 DSLSSFEGLESL
+876 
-888 ETIGGN
+888 
-894 FRVIDGASPLN
+894 
-905 SLSSFKGLSG
+905 
-915 LKSIGGDF
+915 
-923 EVSSKFSSLNSLA
+923 
-936 SFEGL
+936 
-941 ESLETIGGNFKV
+941 
-953 IAKSFSSP
+953 
-961 SLNSLSSFKGLSGL
+961 SLSSFKGLSGL

-988 SSYSSSSLA
+988 FYSSSLDALESFEGLESLEIIGGNFKVIAESSNSSSSLDA
-997 SLASFEGLE
+997 LESFEGLESLEIIGGNFKVIGFSLESLSSFKGLSGLKSIGGDFEVGNLNSLESFEGLE
-1006 SLETIGGNFRVIAE
+1006 SLETIGGNFKVIGPSLNFLASFKGLSGLKSIGGDFEVNAKSSYSSFLDALESFEGLESLETIGGNFKVIAE
-1020 SSSSLNSLAS
+1020 SSLFSLNSLAS

-1072 KLTIKYC
+1072 KLTISNCK
-1079 SSLNNID
+1079 SLNNID
-1086 ALKNIES
+1086 ILKNIES

-1107 FCILKNVVQNMSGT
+1107 FCVLKNVVQNMSGT

>member
-12 SCTLWSCSKSDGS
+12 SCTLWSCSKSDGP
-25 IDDPDDP
+25 IDDPDNP

-44 ISVSDLVFE
+44 ISVSDLVFG

-79 TTVNQGNGNSKIIVT
+79 TTVNQGNGDSKIIVT

-102 DRNTNLTI
+102 DRNTNLTV

-173 KAITTKNFTFTI
+173 KAITVKNFTFTI

-213 TAARILI
+213 TADPRTLI

-253 SDWIKL
+253 SHWIKL

-276 NTTYDNRSAQIFI
+276 NTTYDN
-289 KDKNSSLC
+289 
-297 DTLYINQLQQN
+297 
-308 ALILSQKQYEVLAG
+308 
-322 GERISI
+322 
-328 EVQSNID
+328 
-335 YEIIIPKTVQE
+335 
-346 WIEQMPQ
+346 
-353 SKALTESMINLEIK
+353 
-367 PNTTYDVRSAQV
+367 RSAQV

-415 ERISIEVQSNI
+415 EQISIEVQSNI

-449 TESMINLEIKPNT
+449 TKSMINLEVKPNPT
-462 TYDVRSA
+462 DDVRSA

-490 KGTYTGDIS
+490 KGIYIGDII
-499 FETEQDLIDFQK
+499 FETEQDLIDFQT
-511 AGYTRVIGN
+511 AGYTKVRGNVIVSGGE
-520 ITIQD
+520 IT
-525 NIRTLQKL
+525 TLQKL
-533 DNLLQEIDGNLTI
+533 DNLLTEINGSLRLECSTLT
-546 DCDNLTS
+546 T
-553 LDGLYNLKKITGNFT
+553 LDGLYGLKTITDSL
-568 TRNAMITSYEGIGNL
+568 IIKD
-583 TEIGGDFEVNTGLY
+583 GDMT
-597 VLKSFEGLESLEII
+597 SFEGLRNL
-611 GGNFKVITSPVF
+611 G
-623 TGLFEYL
+623 
-630 ASFKG
+630 
-635 LSGLKSIGGDF
+635 
-646 EVNAYAY
+646 
-653 SLNALESFEGLES
+653 
-666 LETIGGNFR
+666 
-675 VIGGNASLNALSSF
+675 
-689 KGLNG
+689 
-694 LKSIGGDFEVNTK
+694 
-707 FYNSLYVLAS
+707 
-717 FEGLESLETI
+717 
-727 GGDFRVIV
+727 
-735 ESSPLS
+735 
-741 ALSSFKGLNGL
+741 
-752 KSIGGDFEVNGG
+752 
-764 SYCLKSLSSFEG
+764 
-776 FESLETIGGNF
+776 
-787 RVIGEASS
+787 
-795 LESLSSFKGLS
+795 
-806 GLKSIGGDFE
+806 
-816 VNANFHSLKSL
+816 
-827 SSFEG
+827 
-832 FESLETIGG
+832 
-841 NFRVIGEASSLES
+841 
-854 LSSFKGLNGLKS
+854 
-866 IGGDFEVSAN
+866 
-876 DSLSSFEGLESL
+876 
-888 ETIGGN
+888 
-894 FRVIDGASPLN
+894 
-905 SLSSFKGLSG
+905 
-915 LKSIGGDF
+915 
-923 EVSSKFSSLNSLA
+923 
-936 SFEGL
+936 
-941 ESLETIGGNFKV
+941 TIGGNFKV
-953 IAKSFSSP
+953 IAESSSSYYYY

-988 SSYSSSSLA
+988 SSSSSLK

-1006 SLETIGGNFRVIAE
+1006 SLETIGGNFKVIAG
-1020 SSSSLNSLAS
+1020 SYSSLESLSS
-1030 FKGLS
+1030 FKSLS

-1045 VNAKSSSSLNSLAS
+1045 VNAKYSSSLKSLAS
-1059 FEGLENLTNIGGG
+1059 FEGLESLTNIGGG
-1072 KLTIKYC
+1072 KLTINYC

-1093 LNDISITEC
+1093 LNDISITTC
-1102 SKLYD
+1102 PKLYD
-1107 FCILKNVVQNMSGT
+1107 FCVLQNVVQNMSGT
-1121 FYLNKNGYNPT
+1121 FYLNNNGYNPT

>member
-12 SCTLWSCSKSDGS
+12 SCTLWSCSKSDGP
-25 IDDPDDP
+25 IDDPDNP

-44 ISVSDLVFE
+44 ISVSDLVFG

-79 TTVNQGNGNSKIIVT
+79 TTVNQGNGDSKIIVT

-102 DRNTNLTI
+102 DRNTNLTV

-173 KAITTKNFTFTI
+173 KAITVKNFTFTI

-213 TAARILI
+213 TADPRTLI

-253 SDWIKL
+253 SHWIKL

-276 NTTYDNRSAQIFI
+276 NTTYDN
-289 KDKNSSLC
+289 
-297 DTLYINQLQQN
+297 
-308 ALILSQKQYEVLAG
+308 
-322 GERISI
+322 
-328 EVQSNID
+328 
-335 YEIIIPKTVQE
+335 
-346 WIEQMPQ
+346 
-353 SKALTESMINLEIK
+353 
-367 PNTTYDVRSAQV
+367 RSAQV

-415 ERISIEVQSNI
+415 EQISIEVQSNI

-449 TESMINLEIKPNT
+449 TKSMINLEVKPNPT
-462 TYDVRSA
+462 DDVRSA

-490 KGTYTGDIS
+490 KGIYIGDII
-499 FETEQDLIDFQK
+499 FETEQDLIDFQT
-511 AGYTRVIGN
+511 AGYTKVRGNVIVSGGE
-520 ITIQD
+520 IT
-525 NIRTLQKL
+525 TLQKL
-533 DNLLQEIDGNLTI
+533 DNLLTEINGSLRLECSTLT
-546 DCDNLTS
+546 T
-553 LDGLYNLKKITGNFT
+553 LDGLYGLKTITDSL
-568 TRNAMITSYEGIGNL
+568 IIKD
-583 TEIGGDFEVNTGLY
+583 GDMT
-597 VLKSFEGLESLEII
+597 SFEGLRNL
-611 GGNFKVITSPVF
+611 G
-623 TGLFEYL
+623 
-630 ASFKG
+630 
-635 LSGLKSIGGDF
+635 
-646 EVNAYAY
+646 
-653 SLNALESFEGLES
+653 
-666 LETIGGNFR
+666 
-675 VIGGNASLNALSSF
+675 
-689 KGLNG
+689 
-694 LKSIGGDFEVNTK
+694 
-707 FYNSLYVLAS
+707 
-717 FEGLESLETI
+717 
-727 GGDFRVIV
+727 
-735 ESSPLS
+735 
-741 ALSSFKGLNGL
+741 
-752 KSIGGDFEVNGG
+752 
-764 SYCLKSLSSFEG
+764 
-776 FESLETIGGNF
+776 
-787 RVIGEASS
+787 
-795 LESLSSFKGLS
+795 
-806 GLKSIGGDFE
+806 
-816 VNANFHSLKSL
+816 
-827 SSFEG
+827 
-832 FESLETIGG
+832 
-841 NFRVIGEASSLES
+841 
-854 LSSFKGLNGLKS
+854 
-866 IGGDFEVSAN
+866 
-876 DSLSSFEGLESL
+876 
-888 ETIGGN
+888 
-894 FRVIDGASPLN
+894 
-905 SLSSFKGLSG
+905 
-915 LKSIGGDF
+915 
-923 EVSSKFSSLNSLA
+923 
-936 SFEGL
+936 
-941 ESLETIGGNFKV
+941 TIGGNFKV
-953 IAKSFSSP
+953 IAESSYSYYY

-988 SSYSSSSLA
+988 SSSSSSSSLK

-1020 SSSSLNSLAS
+1020 SSSSLNSLSS

-1059 FEGLENLTNIGGG
+1059 FEGLESLETIGGNFKVIAGSYSSLESLSSFKSLSGLKSIGGDFEVNAKSYSSLKSLASFEGLESLTNIGGG
-1072 KLTIKYC
+1072 KLTINYC

-1093 LNDISITEC
+1093 LNDISITTC
-1102 SKLYD
+1102 PKLYD
-1107 FCILKNVVQNMSGT
+1107 FCVLQNVVQNMSGT
-1121 FYLNKNGYNPT
+1121 FYLNNNGYNPT

>member
-173 KAITTKNFTFTI
+173 KAITVKNFTFTI

-213 TAARILI
+213 TADPRTLI

-239 KSNVDYSISIPSSA
+239 KPNVDYSISIPSSV
-253 SDWIKL
+253 SHWIKL

-276 NTTYDNRSAQIFI
+276 NTTYDN
-289 KDKNSSLC
+289 
-297 DTLYINQLQQN
+297 
-308 ALILSQKQYEVLAG
+308 
-322 GERISI
+322 
-328 EVQSNID
+328 
-335 YEIIIPKTVQE
+335 
-346 WIEQMPQ
+346 
-353 SKALTESMINLEIK
+353 
-367 PNTTYDVRSAQV
+367 RSAQV

-415 ERISIEVQSNI
+415 EQISIEVQSNI

-449 TESMINLEIKPNT
+449 TKSMINLEIKPNT

-490 KGTYTGDIS
+490 KGIYIGDII
-499 FETEQDLIDFQK
+499 FTTEQDLIDFQA
-511 AGYTRVIGN
+511 AGYTKVRGNVIVSGGE
-520 ITIQD
+520 IT
-525 NIRTLQKL
+525 TLQKL
-533 DNLLQEIDGNLTI
+533 DNLLTEINGSLRLECSTLT
-546 DCDNLTS
+546 T
-553 LDGLYNLKKITGNFT
+553 LDGLYGLKTITDSLIIKDGNMT
-568 TRNAMITSYEGIGNL
+568 
-583 TEIGGDFEVNTGLY
+583 
-597 VLKSFEGLESLEII
+597 SFEGLRNLETI
-611 GGNFKVITSPVF
+611 GGNFRVIAKSSNSS
-623 TGLFEYL
+623 LRSL
-630 ASFKG
+630 SSFKG

-646 EVNAYAY
+646 EVNAKSFSY
-653 SLNALESFEGLES
+653 SSSLDALASFEGLES
-666 LETIGGNFR
+666 LETIGGNFK
-675 VIGGNASLNALSSF
+675 VIAESSNSSSLRSLSSF
-689 KGLNG
+689 KGLSG
-694 LKSIGGDFEVNTK
+694 LKSIGGDFEVNAK
-707 FYNSLYVLAS
+707 SFYSSSLDALESFEGLSGLKSIGGDFEVNAKSFSYSSSLDALAS

-727 GGDFRVIV
+727 GGN
-735 ESSPLS
+735 
-741 ALSSFKGLNGL
+741 FK
-752 KSIGGDFEVNGG
+752 
-764 SYCLKSLSSFEG
+764 
-776 FESLETIGGNF
+776 
-787 RVIGEASS
+787 VIGFS

-816 VNANFHSLKSL
+816 VNAKSSY
-827 SSFEG
+827 SSFLDA
-832 FESLETIGG
+832 LE
-841 NFRVIGEASSLES
+841 
-854 LSSFKGLNGLKS
+854 
-866 IGGDFEVSAN
+866 
-876 DSLSSFEGLESL
+876 
-888 ETIGGN
+888 
-894 FRVIDGASPLN
+894 
-905 SLSSFKGLSG
+905 
-915 LKSIGGDF
+915 
-923 EVSSKFSSLNSLA
+923 

-953 IAKSFSSP
+953 IA
-961 SLNSLSSFKGLSGL
+961 
-975 KSIGGDFEVNAKS
+975 E
-988 SSYSSSSLA
+988 SSL
-997 SLASFEGLE
+997 F
-1006 SLETIGGNFRVIAE
+1006 
-1020 SSSSLNSLAS
+1020 SLNSLAS

-1072 KLTIKYC
+1072 KLTISNCK
-1079 SSLNNID
+1079 SLNNID
-1086 ALKNIES
+1086 ILKNIES

-1107 FCILKNVVQNMSGT
+1107 FCVLKNVVQNMSGT

>member
-12 SCTLWSCSKSDGS
+12 SCTLWSCSKSDGP
-25 IDDPDDP
+25 IDDPDNP

-44 ISVSDLVFE
+44 ISVSDLVFG

-79 TTVNQGNGNSKIIVT
+79 TTVNQGNGDSKIIVT

-102 DRNTNLTI
+102 DRNTNLTV

-173 KAITTKNFTFTI
+173 KAITVKNFTFTI

-213 TAARILI
+213 TADPRTLI

-253 SDWIKL
+253 SHWIKL

-276 NTTYDNRSAQIFI
+276 NTTYDN
-289 KDKNSSLC
+289 
-297 DTLYINQLQQN
+297 
-308 ALILSQKQYEVLAG
+308 
-322 GERISI
+322 
-328 EVQSNID
+328 
-335 YEIIIPKTVQE
+335 
-346 WIEQMPQ
+346 
-353 SKALTESMINLEIK
+353 
-367 PNTTYDVRSAQV
+367 RSAQV

-415 ERISIEVQSNI
+415 EQISIEVQSNI

-449 TESMINLEIKPNT
+449 TKSMINLEVKPNPT
-462 TYDVRSA
+462 DDVRSA

-490 KGTYTGDIS
+490 KGIYIGDII
-499 FETEQDLIDFQK
+499 FETEQDLIDFQT
-511 AGYTRVIGN
+511 AGYTKVRGNVIVSGGE
-520 ITIQD
+520 IT
-525 NIRTLQKL
+525 TLQKL
-533 DNLLQEIDGNLTI
+533 DNLLTEINGSLRLECSTLT
-546 DCDNLTS
+546 T
-553 LDGLYNLKKITGNFT
+553 LDGLYGLKTITDSL
-568 TRNAMITSYEGIGNL
+568 IIKD
-583 TEIGGDFEVNTGLY
+583 GDMT
-597 VLKSFEGLESLEII
+597 SFEGLRNLGTI
-611 GGNFKVITSPVF
+611 GGNFKVI
-623 TGLFEYL
+623 
-630 ASFKG
+630 A
-635 LSGLKSIGGDF
+635 
-646 EVNAYAY
+646 
-653 SLNALESFEGLES
+653 
-666 LETIGGNFR
+666 
-675 VIGGNASLNALSSF
+675 
-689 KGLNG
+689 
-694 LKSIGGDFEVNTK
+694 
-707 FYNSLYVLAS
+707 
-717 FEGLESLETI
+717 
-727 GGDFRVIV
+727 
-735 ESSPLS
+735 
-741 ALSSFKGLNGL
+741 
-752 KSIGGDFEVNGG
+752 G
-764 SYCLKSLSSFEG
+764 SY
-776 FESLETIGGNF
+776 
-787 RVIGEASS
+787 SS

-816 VNANFHSLKSL
+816 VNAKSSSSYSSSSSLK
-827 SSFEG
+827 
-832 FESLETIGG
+832 
-841 NFRVIGEASSLES
+841 
-854 LSSFKGLNGLKS
+854 
-866 IGGDFEVSAN
+866 
-876 DSLSSFEGLESL
+876 
-888 ETIGGN
+888 
-894 FRVIDGASPLN
+894 
-905 SLSSFKGLSG
+905 
-915 LKSIGGDF
+915 
-923 EVSSKFSSLNSLA
+923 SLA

-941 ESLETIGGNFKV
+941 ESL
-953 IAKSFSSP
+953 
-961 SLNSLSSFKGLSGL
+961 
-975 KSIGGDFEVNAKS
+975 
-988 SSYSSSSLA
+988 
-997 SLASFEGLE
+997 
-1006 SLETIGGNFRVIAE
+1006 
-1020 SSSSLNSLAS
+1020 
-1030 FKGLS
+1030 
-1035 GLKSIGGDFE
+1035 
-1045 VNAKSSSSLNSLAS
+1045 
-1059 FEGLENLTNIGGG
+1059 TNIGGG
-1072 KLTIKYC
+1072 KLTINYC

-1093 LNDISITEC
+1093 LNDISITTC
-1102 SKLYD
+1102 PKLYD
-1107 FCILKNVVQNMSGT
+1107 FCVLQNVVQNMSGT
-1121 FYLNKNGYNPT
+1121 FYLNNNGYNPT

>member
-32 DNPDAPTNVMLD
+32 DNPDTPTNVTLD

-173 KAITTKNFTFTI
+173 KAITVKNFTFTI
-185 LENKEYEKREGYI
+185 LENKEYGKREGYI

-213 TAARILI
+213 TADPRTLI

-239 KSNVDYSISIPSSA
+239 KPNVDYSISIPSSA
-253 SDWIKL
+253 SHWIKL

-289 KDKNSSLC
+289 RDRYRELKDFLTSKQS
-297 DTLYINQLQQN
+297 QLN
-308 ALILSQKQYEVLAG
+308 ALIIGQKDYKIPVEGQQ
-322 GERISI
+322 ISI
-328 EVQSNID
+328 EIKSNID
-335 YEIIIPKTVQE
+335 YEVILSETAQSWIQE
-346 WIEQMPQ
+346 VPQ
-353 SKALTESMINLEIK
+353 SKGLTTSTLKYNILA
-367 PNTTYDVRSAQV
+367 NTTGVNRTAKIT
-379 FIKDKNSSL
+379 IKDKN
-388 CDTLYINQLQ
+388 N
-398 QNALILSQKQ
+398 N
-408 YEVLAGG
+408 
-415 ERISIEVQSNI
+415 
-426 DYEIIIPKTVQE
+426 
-438 WIEQMPQSKAL
+438 
-449 TESMINLEIKPNT
+449 
-462 TYDVRSA
+462 
-469 QIFIK
+469 
-474 DKNSTLSDT
+474 LSDT
-483 VQVTQAA
+483 VQVTQATE
-490 KGTYTGDIS
+490 GTCTGDII
-499 FETEQDLIDFQK
+499 FETEQDLIDFQT
-511 AGYTRVIGN
+511 AGYTKVMGN
-520 ITIQD
+520 IIVQGD

-533 DNLLQEIDGNLTI
+533 NNLLNEIDGNLTI
-546 DCDNLTS
+546 NCHSLTS
-553 LDGLYNLKKITGNFT
+553 LDGLYNLKKITGNFIT
-568 TRNAMITSYEGIGNL
+568 EKAGITSYEGINNL
-583 TEIGGDFEVNTGLY
+583 TE
-597 VLKSFEGLESLEII
+597 
-611 GGNFKVITSPVF
+611 
-623 TGLFEYL
+623 
-630 ASFKG
+630 
-635 LSGLKSIGGDF
+635 
-646 EVNAYAY
+646 
-653 SLNALESFEGLES
+653 
-666 LETIGGNFR
+666 
-675 VIGGNASLNALSSF
+675 
-689 KGLNG
+689 
-694 LKSIGGDFEVNTK
+694 
-707 FYNSLYVLAS
+707 
-717 FEGLESLETI
+717 
-727 GGDFRVIV
+727 
-735 ESSPLS
+735 
-741 ALSSFKGLNGL
+741 
-752 KSIGGDFEVNGG
+752 
-764 SYCLKSLSSFEG
+764 
-776 FESLETIGGNF
+776 
-787 RVIGEASS
+787 
-795 LESLSSFKGLS
+795 
-806 GLKSIGGDFE
+806 
-816 VNANFHSLKSL
+816 
-827 SSFEG
+827 
-832 FESLETIGG
+832 
-841 NFRVIGEASSLES
+841 
-854 LSSFKGLNGLKS
+854 
-866 IGGDFEVSAN
+866 
-876 DSLSSFEGLESL
+876 
-888 ETIGGN
+888 
-894 FRVIDGASPLN
+894 
-905 SLSSFKGLSG
+905 
-915 LKSIGGDF
+915 
-923 EVSSKFSSLNSLA
+923 
-936 SFEGL
+936 
-941 ESLETIGGNFKV
+941 IGGNFKV
-953 IAKSFSSP
+953 IA
-961 SLNSLSSFKGLSGL
+961 G
-975 KSIGGDFEVNAKS
+975 
-988 SSYSSSSLA
+988 
-997 SLASFEGLE
+997 
-1006 SLETIGGNFRVIAE
+1006 
-1020 SSSSLNSLAS
+1020 SSSLNSLAS

-1045 VNAKSSSSLNSLAS
+1045 VNAKSSYYSLNSLASFEGLESLETIGGNFKVIAGSSSLNSLAS

-1102 SKLYD
+1102 PKLYD
-1107 FCILKNVVQNMSGT
+1107 FCVLKNIVQNMSGT
-1121 FYLNKNGYNPT
+1121 FYLNNNGYNPT

>member
-12 SCTLWSCSKSDGS
+12 SCTLWSCSKSDGP

-32 DNPDAPTNVMLD
+32 DNPDTPTNVTLD

-173 KAITTKNFTFTI
+173 KAITVKNFTFTI

-213 TAARILI
+213 TADPRTLI

-253 SDWIKL
+253 SHWIKL

-276 NTTYDNRSAQIFI
+276 NTTYDNRSAQVFI

-322 GERISI
+322 GEQISI

-353 SKALTESMINLEIK
+353 SKAFTKSMINLEVK

-415 ERISIEVQSNI
+415 EQISIEVQSNI

-449 TESMINLEIKPNT
+449 TKSMINLEIKPNT

-469 QIFIK
+469 QVFIK

-499 FETEQDLIDFQK
+499 FETEQDLIDFQT
-511 AGYTRVIGN
+511 AGYTKVIGN
-520 ITIQD
+520 IIVQY

-533 DNLLQEIDGNLTI
+533 DNLLTEIDGNLTI
-546 DCDNLTS
+546 NCQSLTS
-553 LDGLYNLKKITGNFT
+553 LDGLYNLKKITGNFIT
-568 TRNAMITSYEGIGNL
+568 WKACITSYEGIDKL
-583 TEIGGDFEVNTGLY
+583 TEIGGDFEVRLPY
-597 VLKSFEGLESLEII
+597 SLESFEGLESLETI
-611 GGNFKVITSPVF
+611 GGNFKVIDKLALSSLSSF
-623 TGLFEYL
+623 KGLSSLKSIGGDFEVNAKSSSL
-630 ASFKG
+630 ASFEGLENLETIGGNFKVIAESSFKGLNGLKSIGGDFEVNANSSLESFEGLESLETIGGNFKIIDNESSLNALSSFKGLSSLKSIGGDFEVNANSSLNSLSSFGGLESLETIGGNFRVIAESDHSLRFLSSFKG

-646 EVNAYAY
+646 EVNAKLFCFEYLASFEGLESLETIGGDFKVIAESSLKSLSSFKGLSSLKSIGEDFEVNTNSSLNALESFEGLESLETIGGNFKIIDNKSSLNALSSFKGLSSLKSIGGDFEVSTDHSSSPHPSH

-675 VIGGNASLNALSSF
+675 VIAESFSYSYSFNVLSSF
-689 KGLNG
+689 KGLSS
-694 LKSIGGDFEVNTK
+694 LKSIGGDFEVK
-707 FYNSLYVLAS
+707 ARVL
-717 FEGLESLETI
+717 E
-727 GGDFRVIV
+727 
-735 ESSPLS
+735 
-741 ALSSFKGLNGL
+741 
-752 KSIGGDFEVNGG
+752 
-764 SYCLKSLSSFEG
+764 
-776 FESLETIGGNF
+776 
-787 RVIGEASS
+787 
-795 LESLSSFKGLS
+795 
-806 GLKSIGGDFE
+806 
-816 VNANFHSLKSL
+816 
-827 SSFEG
+827 
-832 FESLETIGG
+832 
-841 NFRVIGEASSLES
+841 
-854 LSSFKGLNGLKS
+854 
-866 IGGDFEVSAN
+866 
-876 DSLSSFEGLESL
+876 
-888 ETIGGN
+888 
-894 FRVIDGASPLN
+894 
-905 SLSSFKGLSG
+905 
-915 LKSIGGDF
+915 
-923 EVSSKFSSLNSLA
+923 
-936 SFEGL
+936 
-941 ESLETIGGNFKV
+941 
-953 IAKSFSSP
+953 
-961 SLNSLSSFKGLSGL
+961 
-975 KSIGGDFEVNAKS
+975 
-988 SSYSSSSLA
+988 
-997 SLASFEGLE
+997 
-1006 SLETIGGNFRVIAE
+1006 
-1020 SSSSLNSLAS
+1020 
-1030 FKGLS
+1030 
-1035 GLKSIGGDFE
+1035 
-1045 VNAKSSSSLNSLAS
+1045 S
-1059 FEGLENLTNIGGG
+1059 FEGLENLTNIGD
-1072 KLTIKYC
+1072 KLTIKGC

-1093 LNDISITEC
+1093 LNDISITTC

-1107 FCILKNVVQNMSGT
+1107 FCVLKNVVQNMSGT
-1121 FYLNKNGYNPT
+1121 FYVNDNGYNPT

>member
-1 MKRLFYLLMML
+1 MML
-12 SCTLWSCSKSDGS
+12 SCTLWSCSKSDGP

-32 DNPDAPTNVMLD
+32 DNPDTPTNVTLD

-173 KAITTKNFTFTI
+173 KAITVKNFTFTI

-213 TAARILI
+213 TADPRTLI

-253 SDWIKL
+253 SHWIKL

-276 NTTYDNRSAQIFI
+276 NTTYDN
-289 KDKNSSLC
+289 
-297 DTLYINQLQQN
+297 
-308 ALILSQKQYEVLAG
+308 
-322 GERISI
+322 
-328 EVQSNID
+328 
-335 YEIIIPKTVQE
+335 
-346 WIEQMPQ
+346 
-353 SKALTESMINLEIK
+353 
-367 PNTTYDVRSAQV
+367 RSAQV

-415 ERISIEVQSNI
+415 EQISIEVQSNI

-438 WIEQMPQSKAL
+438 WIEQMPQSKAF
-449 TESMINLEIKPNT
+449 TKSMINLEVKPNT

-469 QIFIK
+469 QVFIK

-499 FETEQDLIDFQK
+499 FETEQDLIDFQT
-511 AGYTRVIGN
+511 AGYTKVIGN
-520 ITIQD
+520 IIVQY

-533 DNLLQEIDGNLTI
+533 DNLLTEIDGNLTI
-546 DCDNLTS
+546 NCQSLTS
-553 LDGLYNLKKITGNFT
+553 LDGLYNLKKITGNFIT
-568 TRNAMITSYEGIGNL
+568 WKACITSYEGIDKL
-583 TEIGGDFEVNTGLY
+583 TEIGGDFEVNANSSLE
-597 VLKSFEGLESLEII
+597 SFEGLESLETI
-611 GGNFKVITSPVF
+611 GGNFKIIDNESS
-623 TGLFEYL
+623 LNAL
-630 ASFKG
+630 SSFKG
-635 LSGLKSIGGDF
+635 LSSLKSIGGDF
-646 EVNAYAY
+646 EVSTDHSSSPHPSH

-675 VIGGNASLNALSSF
+675 VIAESFSYSYSFNVLSSF
-689 KGLNG
+689 KGLSS
-694 LKSIGGDFEVNTK
+694 LKSIGGDFEVK
-707 FYNSLYVLAS
+707 ARVL
-717 FEGLESLETI
+717 E
-727 GGDFRVIV
+727 
-735 ESSPLS
+735 
-741 ALSSFKGLNGL
+741 
-752 KSIGGDFEVNGG
+752 
-764 SYCLKSLSSFEG
+764 
-776 FESLETIGGNF
+776 
-787 RVIGEASS
+787 
-795 LESLSSFKGLS
+795 
-806 GLKSIGGDFE
+806 
-816 VNANFHSLKSL
+816 
-827 SSFEG
+827 
-832 FESLETIGG
+832 
-841 NFRVIGEASSLES
+841 
-854 LSSFKGLNGLKS
+854 
-866 IGGDFEVSAN
+866 
-876 DSLSSFEGLESL
+876 
-888 ETIGGN
+888 
-894 FRVIDGASPLN
+894 
-905 SLSSFKGLSG
+905 
-915 LKSIGGDF
+915 
-923 EVSSKFSSLNSLA
+923 
-936 SFEGL
+936 
-941 ESLETIGGNFKV
+941 
-953 IAKSFSSP
+953 
-961 SLNSLSSFKGLSGL
+961 
-975 KSIGGDFEVNAKS
+975 
-988 SSYSSSSLA
+988 
-997 SLASFEGLE
+997 
-1006 SLETIGGNFRVIAE
+1006 
-1020 SSSSLNSLAS
+1020 
-1030 FKGLS
+1030 
-1035 GLKSIGGDFE
+1035 
-1045 VNAKSSSSLNSLAS
+1045 S
-1059 FEGLENLTNIGGG
+1059 FEGLENLTNIGD
-1072 KLTIKYC
+1072 KLTIKGC

-1093 LNDISITEC
+1093 LNDISITTC

-1107 FCILKNVVQNMSGT
+1107 FCVLKNVVQNMSGT
-1121 FYLNKNGYNPT
+1121 FYVNDNGYNPT

>member
-12 SCTLWSCSKSDGS
+12 SCTLWSCSKSDGP
-25 IDDPDDP
+25 IDDPDNP

-44 ISVSDLVFE
+44 ISVSDLVFG

-79 TTVNQGNGNSKIIVT
+79 TTVNQGNGDSKIIVT

-102 DRNTNLTI
+102 DRNTNLTV

-173 KAITTKNFTFTI
+173 KAITVKNFTFTI

-213 TAARILI
+213 TADPRTLI

-253 SDWIKL
+253 SHWIKL

-276 NTTYDNRSAQIFI
+276 NTTYDN
-289 KDKNSSLC
+289 
-297 DTLYINQLQQN
+297 
-308 ALILSQKQYEVLAG
+308 
-322 GERISI
+322 
-328 EVQSNID
+328 
-335 YEIIIPKTVQE
+335 
-346 WIEQMPQ
+346 
-353 SKALTESMINLEIK
+353 
-367 PNTTYDVRSAQV
+367 RSAQV

-415 ERISIEVQSNI
+415 EQISIEVQSNI

-449 TESMINLEIKPNT
+449 TKSMINLEVKPNPT
-462 TYDVRSA
+462 DDVRSA

-490 KGTYTGDIS
+490 KGIYIGDII
-499 FETEQDLIDFQK
+499 FETEQDLIDFQT
-511 AGYTRVIGN
+511 AGYTKVRGNVIVSGGE
-520 ITIQD
+520 IT
-525 NIRTLQKL
+525 TLQKL
-533 DNLLQEIDGNLTI
+533 DNLLTEINGSLRLECSTLT
-546 DCDNLTS
+546 T
-553 LDGLYNLKKITGNFT
+553 LDGLYGLKTITDSL
-568 TRNAMITSYEGIGNL
+568 IIKD
-583 TEIGGDFEVNTGLY
+583 GDMT
-597 VLKSFEGLESLEII
+597 SFEGLRNL
-611 GGNFKVITSPVF
+611 G
-623 TGLFEYL
+623 
-630 ASFKG
+630 
-635 LSGLKSIGGDF
+635 
-646 EVNAYAY
+646 
-653 SLNALESFEGLES
+653 
-666 LETIGGNFR
+666 
-675 VIGGNASLNALSSF
+675 
-689 KGLNG
+689 
-694 LKSIGGDFEVNTK
+694 
-707 FYNSLYVLAS
+707 
-717 FEGLESLETI
+717 
-727 GGDFRVIV
+727 
-735 ESSPLS
+735 
-741 ALSSFKGLNGL
+741 
-752 KSIGGDFEVNGG
+752 
-764 SYCLKSLSSFEG
+764 
-776 FESLETIGGNF
+776 
-787 RVIGEASS
+787 
-795 LESLSSFKGLS
+795 
-806 GLKSIGGDFE
+806 
-816 VNANFHSLKSL
+816 
-827 SSFEG
+827 
-832 FESLETIGG
+832 
-841 NFRVIGEASSLES
+841 
-854 LSSFKGLNGLKS
+854 
-866 IGGDFEVSAN
+866 
-876 DSLSSFEGLESL
+876 
-888 ETIGGN
+888 
-894 FRVIDGASPLN
+894 
-905 SLSSFKGLSG
+905 
-915 LKSIGGDF
+915 
-923 EVSSKFSSLNSLA
+923 
-936 SFEGL
+936 
-941 ESLETIGGNFKV
+941 TIGGNFKV
-953 IAKSFSSP
+953 IAESSYSYYY

-975 KSIGGDFEVNAKS
+975 KSIGGDFEVNAK
-988 SSYSSSSLA
+988 YSSSLK

-1020 SSSSLNSLAS
+1020 SSSSLNSLSS

-1045 VNAKSSSSLNSLAS
+1045 VNAKSYSSLNSLAS
-1059 FEGLENLTNIGGG
+1059 FEGLESLETIGGNFKVIAGSYSSLESLSSFKSLSGLKSIGGDFEVNAKYSSSLKSLASFEGLESLTNIGGG
-1072 KLTIKYC
+1072 KLTINYC

-1093 LNDISITEC
+1093 LNDISITTC
-1102 SKLYD
+1102 PKLYD
-1107 FCILKNVVQNMSGT
+1107 FCVLQNVVQNMSGT
-1121 FYLNKNGYNPT
+1121 FYLNNNGYNPT

>member
-1 MKRLFYLLMML
+1 MML

-32 DNPDAPTNVMLD
+32 DNPDTPTNVTLD

-173 KAITTKNFTFTI
+173 KAITVKNFTFTI

-213 TAARILI
+213 TADPRTLI

-253 SDWIKL
+253 SHWIKL

-276 NTTYDNRSAQIFI
+276 NTTYDN
-289 KDKNSSLC
+289 
-297 DTLYINQLQQN
+297 
-308 ALILSQKQYEVLAG
+308 
-322 GERISI
+322 
-328 EVQSNID
+328 
-335 YEIIIPKTVQE
+335 
-346 WIEQMPQ
+346 
-353 SKALTESMINLEIK
+353 
-367 PNTTYDVRSAQV
+367 RSAQV

-415 ERISIEVQSNI
+415 EQISIEVQSNI

-449 TESMINLEIKPNT
+449 TKSMINLEVKPNPT
-462 TYDVRSA
+462 DDVRSA

-490 KGTYTGDIS
+490 KGIYIGDII
-499 FETEQDLIDFQK
+499 FETEQDLIDFQT
-511 AGYTRVIGN
+511 AGYTKVRGNVIVSGGE
-520 ITIQD
+520 IT
-525 NIRTLQKL
+525 TLQKL
-533 DNLLQEIDGNLTI
+533 DNLLTEINGSLRLECSTLT
-546 DCDNLTS
+546 T
-553 LDGLYNLKKITGNFT
+553 LDGLYGLKTITDSL
-568 TRNAMITSYEGIGNL
+568 IIKD
-583 TEIGGDFEVNTGLY
+583 GDMT
-597 VLKSFEGLESLEII
+597 SFEGLRNL
-611 GGNFKVITSPVF
+611 G
-623 TGLFEYL
+623 
-630 ASFKG
+630 
-635 LSGLKSIGGDF
+635 
-646 EVNAYAY
+646 
-653 SLNALESFEGLES
+653 
-666 LETIGGNFR
+666 
-675 VIGGNASLNALSSF
+675 
-689 KGLNG
+689 
-694 LKSIGGDFEVNTK
+694 
-707 FYNSLYVLAS
+707 
-717 FEGLESLETI
+717 
-727 GGDFRVIV
+727 
-735 ESSPLS
+735 
-741 ALSSFKGLNGL
+741 
-752 KSIGGDFEVNGG
+752 
-764 SYCLKSLSSFEG
+764 
-776 FESLETIGGNF
+776 
-787 RVIGEASS
+787 
-795 LESLSSFKGLS
+795 
-806 GLKSIGGDFE
+806 
-816 VNANFHSLKSL
+816 
-827 SSFEG
+827 
-832 FESLETIGG
+832 
-841 NFRVIGEASSLES
+841 
-854 LSSFKGLNGLKS
+854 
-866 IGGDFEVSAN
+866 
-876 DSLSSFEGLESL
+876 
-888 ETIGGN
+888 
-894 FRVIDGASPLN
+894 
-905 SLSSFKGLSG
+905 
-915 LKSIGGDF
+915 
-923 EVSSKFSSLNSLA
+923 
-936 SFEGL
+936 
-941 ESLETIGGNFKV
+941 TIGGNFKV
-953 IAKSFSSP
+953 IAESSYSYYY

-988 SSYSSSSLA
+988 YSSLN

-1020 SSSSLNSLAS
+1020 SSSSLNSLSS

-1045 VNAKSSSSLNSLAS
+1045 VNAKSYSSLNSLAS
-1059 FEGLENLTNIGGG
+1059 FEGLESLETIGGNFKVIAGSYSSLESLSSFKSLSGLKSIGGDFEVNAKSYSSLKSLASFEGLESLTNIGGG
-1072 KLTIKYC
+1072 KLTINYC

-1093 LNDISITEC
+1093 LNDISITTC
-1102 SKLYD
+1102 PKLYD
-1107 FCILKNVVQNMSGT
+1107 FCVLQNVVQNMSGT
-1121 FYLNKNGYNPT
+1121 FYLNNNGYNPT

>member
-276 NTTYDNRSAQIFI
+276 NTTYDNRSAQI
-289 KDKNSSLC
+289 
-297 DTLYINQLQQN
+297 
-308 ALILSQKQYEVLAG
+308 
-322 GERISI
+322 
-328 EVQSNID
+328 
-335 YEIIIPKTVQE
+335 
-346 WIEQMPQ
+346 
-353 SKALTESMINLEIK
+353 
-367 PNTTYDVRSAQV
+367 

-752 KSIGGDFEVNGG
+752 KSIGGDFEV
-764 SYCLKSLSSFEG
+764 
-776 FESLETIGGNF
+776 
-787 RVIGEASS
+787 
-795 LESLSSFKGLS
+795 
-806 GLKSIGGDFE
+806 
-816 VNANFHSLKSL
+816 
-827 SSFEG
+827 
-832 FESLETIGG
+832 
-841 NFRVIGEASSLES
+841 
-854 LSSFKGLNGLKS
+854 
-866 IGGDFEVSAN
+866 SAN

>member
-32 DNPDAPTNVMLD
+32 DNPDTPTNVTLD

-173 KAITTKNFTFTI
+173 KAITVKNFTFTI

-228 SSAKE
+228 SSAKK

-239 KSNVDYSISIPSSA
+239 KSNVNYSISIPSSA
-253 SDWIKL
+253 SHWIKL

-276 NTTYDNRSAQIFI
+276 NTTYDN
-289 KDKNSSLC
+289 
-297 DTLYINQLQQN
+297 
-308 ALILSQKQYEVLAG
+308 
-322 GERISI
+322 
-328 EVQSNID
+328 
-335 YEIIIPKTVQE
+335 
-346 WIEQMPQ
+346 
-353 SKALTESMINLEIK
+353 
-367 PNTTYDVRSAQV
+367 RSAQV

-415 ERISIEVQSNI
+415 EQISIEVQSNIDYEIIIPKTVQEWIEQMPQSKAFTKSMINLEVKPNTTYDNRSAQVFIKDKNSSLCDTLYINQLQQNALILSQKQYEVLAGGEQISIEVQSNI

-449 TESMINLEIKPNT
+449 TKSMINLEIKPNT

-469 QIFIK
+469 QVFIK

-499 FETEQDLIDFQK
+499 FETEQDLIDFQT
-511 AGYTRVIGN
+511 AGYTKVIGN
-520 ITIQD
+520 IIVQY

-533 DNLLQEIDGNLTI
+533 DNLLTEIDGNLTI
-546 DCDNLTS
+546 NCQSLTS
-553 LDGLYNLKKITGNFT
+553 LDGLYNLKKITGNFIT
-568 TRNAMITSYEGIGNL
+568 WEACITSYEGIDKL
-583 TEIGGDFEVNTGLY
+583 TEIGGDFEVRLPY
-597 VLKSFEGLESLEII
+597 SLESFEGLESLETI
-611 GGNFKVITSPVF
+611 GGNFKVIDK
-623 TGLFEYL
+623 L
-630 ASFKG
+630 ALSSLSSFKG
-635 LSGLKSIGGDF
+635 LSSLKSIGGDFEVNAKSSSLASFEGLENLETIGGNFKVIAESSFKGLNGLKSIGGDF
-646 EVNAYAY
+646 EVNANSSLESFEGLESLETIGGNFKIIDNESSLNALSSFKGLSSLKSIGGDFEVSTDHSSSPHPSH

-675 VIGGNASLNALSSF
+675 VIAESFSYSYSFNVLSSF
-689 KGLNG
+689 KGLSS
-694 LKSIGGDFEVNTK
+694 LKSIGGDFEVK
-707 FYNSLYVLAS
+707 ARVL
-717 FEGLESLETI
+717 E
-727 GGDFRVIV
+727 
-735 ESSPLS
+735 
-741 ALSSFKGLNGL
+741 
-752 KSIGGDFEVNGG
+752 
-764 SYCLKSLSSFEG
+764 
-776 FESLETIGGNF
+776 
-787 RVIGEASS
+787 
-795 LESLSSFKGLS
+795 
-806 GLKSIGGDFE
+806 
-816 VNANFHSLKSL
+816 
-827 SSFEG
+827 
-832 FESLETIGG
+832 
-841 NFRVIGEASSLES
+841 
-854 LSSFKGLNGLKS
+854 
-866 IGGDFEVSAN
+866 
-876 DSLSSFEGLESL
+876 
-888 ETIGGN
+888 
-894 FRVIDGASPLN
+894 
-905 SLSSFKGLSG
+905 
-915 LKSIGGDF
+915 
-923 EVSSKFSSLNSLA
+923 
-936 SFEGL
+936 
-941 ESLETIGGNFKV
+941 
-953 IAKSFSSP
+953 
-961 SLNSLSSFKGLSGL
+961 
-975 KSIGGDFEVNAKS
+975 
-988 SSYSSSSLA
+988 
-997 SLASFEGLE
+997 
-1006 SLETIGGNFRVIAE
+1006 
-1020 SSSSLNSLAS
+1020 
-1030 FKGLS
+1030 
-1035 GLKSIGGDFE
+1035 
-1045 VNAKSSSSLNSLAS
+1045 S
-1059 FEGLENLTNIGGG
+1059 FEGLENLTNIGD
-1072 KLTIKYC
+1072 KLTIKGC

-1093 LNDISITEC
+1093 LNDISITTC

-1107 FCILKNVVQNMSGT
+1107 FCVLKNVVQNMSGT
-1121 FYLNKNGYNPT
+1121 FYVNDNGYNPT

>member
-12 SCTLWSCSKSDGS
+12 SCTLWSCSKSDGP
-25 IDDPDDP
+25 IDDPDNP

-44 ISVSDLVFE
+44 ISVSDLVFG

-79 TTVNQGNGNSKIIVT
+79 TTVNQGNGDSKIIVT

-102 DRNTNLTI
+102 DRNTNLTV

-173 KAITTKNFTFTI
+173 KAITVKNFTFTI

-213 TAARILI
+213 TADPRTLI

-253 SDWIKL
+253 SHWIKL

-276 NTTYDNRSAQIFI
+276 NTTYDN
-289 KDKNSSLC
+289 
-297 DTLYINQLQQN
+297 
-308 ALILSQKQYEVLAG
+308 
-322 GERISI
+322 
-328 EVQSNID
+328 
-335 YEIIIPKTVQE
+335 
-346 WIEQMPQ
+346 
-353 SKALTESMINLEIK
+353 
-367 PNTTYDVRSAQV
+367 RSAQV

-415 ERISIEVQSNI
+415 EQISIEVQSNI

-449 TESMINLEIKPNT
+449 TKSMINLEVKPNPT
-462 TYDVRSA
+462 DDVRSA

-490 KGTYTGDIS
+490 KGIYIGDII
-499 FETEQDLIDFQK
+499 FETEQDLIDFQT
-511 AGYTRVIGN
+511 AGYTKVRGNVIVSGGE
-520 ITIQD
+520 IT
-525 NIRTLQKL
+525 TLQKL
-533 DNLLQEIDGNLTI
+533 DNLLTEINGSLRLECSTLT
-546 DCDNLTS
+546 T
-553 LDGLYNLKKITGNFT
+553 LDGLYGLKTITDSL
-568 TRNAMITSYEGIGNL
+568 IIKD
-583 TEIGGDFEVNTGLY
+583 GDMT
-597 VLKSFEGLESLEII
+597 SFEGLRNL
-611 GGNFKVITSPVF
+611 G
-623 TGLFEYL
+623 
-630 ASFKG
+630 
-635 LSGLKSIGGDF
+635 
-646 EVNAYAY
+646 
-653 SLNALESFEGLES
+653 
-666 LETIGGNFR
+666 
-675 VIGGNASLNALSSF
+675 
-689 KGLNG
+689 
-694 LKSIGGDFEVNTK
+694 
-707 FYNSLYVLAS
+707 
-717 FEGLESLETI
+717 
-727 GGDFRVIV
+727 
-735 ESSPLS
+735 
-741 ALSSFKGLNGL
+741 
-752 KSIGGDFEVNGG
+752 
-764 SYCLKSLSSFEG
+764 
-776 FESLETIGGNF
+776 
-787 RVIGEASS
+787 
-795 LESLSSFKGLS
+795 
-806 GLKSIGGDFE
+806 
-816 VNANFHSLKSL
+816 
-827 SSFEG
+827 
-832 FESLETIGG
+832 
-841 NFRVIGEASSLES
+841 
-854 LSSFKGLNGLKS
+854 
-866 IGGDFEVSAN
+866 
-876 DSLSSFEGLESL
+876 
-888 ETIGGN
+888 
-894 FRVIDGASPLN
+894 
-905 SLSSFKGLSG
+905 
-915 LKSIGGDF
+915 
-923 EVSSKFSSLNSLA
+923 
-936 SFEGL
+936 
-941 ESLETIGGNFKV
+941 TIGGNFKV
-953 IAKSFSSP
+953 IAESSYSYYY

-975 KSIGGDFEVNAKS
+975 KSIGGDFEVNAK
-988 SSYSSSSLA
+988 YSSSLK

-1006 SLETIGGNFRVIAE
+1006 SLETIGGNFKVIAG
-1020 SSSSLNSLAS
+1020 SYSSLESLSS
-1030 FKGLS
+1030 FKSLS

-1045 VNAKSSSSLNSLAS
+1045 VNAKSYSSLKSLAS
-1059 FEGLENLTNIGGG
+1059 FEGLESLTNIGGG
-1072 KLTIKYC
+1072 KLTINYC

-1093 LNDISITEC
+1093 LNDISITTC
-1102 SKLYD
+1102 PKLYD
-1107 FCILKNVVQNMSGT
+1107 FCVLQNVVQNMSGT
-1121 FYLNKNGYNPT
+1121 FYLNNNGYNPT

>member
-12 SCTLWSCSKSDGS
+12 SCTLWSCSKSDGP

-32 DNPDAPTNVMLD
+32 DNPDTPTNVTLD

-173 KAITTKNFTFTI
+173 KAITVKNFTFTI

-213 TAARILI
+213 TADPRTLI

-253 SDWIKL
+253 SHWIKL

-276 NTTYDNRSAQIFI
+276 NTTYDN
-289 KDKNSSLC
+289 
-297 DTLYINQLQQN
+297 
-308 ALILSQKQYEVLAG
+308 
-322 GERISI
+322 
-328 EVQSNID
+328 
-335 YEIIIPKTVQE
+335 
-346 WIEQMPQ
+346 
-353 SKALTESMINLEIK
+353 
-367 PNTTYDVRSAQV
+367 RSAQV

-415 ERISIEVQSNI
+415 EQISIEVQSNI

-438 WIEQMPQSKAL
+438 WIEQMPQSKAF
-449 TESMINLEIKPNT
+449 TKSMINLEVKPNT

-469 QIFIK
+469 QVFIK

-499 FETEQDLIDFQK
+499 FETEQDLIDFQT
-511 AGYTRVIGN
+511 AGYTKVIGN
-520 ITIQD
+520 IIVQY

-533 DNLLQEIDGNLTI
+533 DNLLTEIDGNLTI
-546 DCDNLTS
+546 NCQSLTS
-553 LDGLYNLKKITGNFT
+553 LDGLYNLKKITGNFIT
-568 TRNAMITSYEGIGNL
+568 WKACITSYEGIDKL
-583 TEIGGDFEVNTGLY
+583 TEIGGDFEVRLPY
-597 VLKSFEGLESLEII
+597 SLESFEGLESLETI
-611 GGNFKVITSPVF
+611 GGNFKIIDNKSS
-623 TGLFEYL
+623 LNAL
-630 ASFKG
+630 SSFKG
-635 LSGLKSIGGDF
+635 LSSLKSIGGDF
-646 EVNAYAY
+646 EVSTDHSSSPHPSH

-675 VIGGNASLNALSSF
+675 VIAESFSYSYSFNVLSSF
-689 KGLNG
+689 KGLSS
-694 LKSIGGDFEVNTK
+694 LKSIGGDFEVK
-707 FYNSLYVLAS
+707 ARVL
-717 FEGLESLETI
+717 E
-727 GGDFRVIV
+727 
-735 ESSPLS
+735 
-741 ALSSFKGLNGL
+741 
-752 KSIGGDFEVNGG
+752 
-764 SYCLKSLSSFEG
+764 
-776 FESLETIGGNF
+776 
-787 RVIGEASS
+787 
-795 LESLSSFKGLS
+795 
-806 GLKSIGGDFE
+806 
-816 VNANFHSLKSL
+816 
-827 SSFEG
+827 
-832 FESLETIGG
+832 
-841 NFRVIGEASSLES
+841 
-854 LSSFKGLNGLKS
+854 
-866 IGGDFEVSAN
+866 
-876 DSLSSFEGLESL
+876 
-888 ETIGGN
+888 
-894 FRVIDGASPLN
+894 
-905 SLSSFKGLSG
+905 
-915 LKSIGGDF
+915 
-923 EVSSKFSSLNSLA
+923 
-936 SFEGL
+936 
-941 ESLETIGGNFKV
+941 
-953 IAKSFSSP
+953 
-961 SLNSLSSFKGLSGL
+961 
-975 KSIGGDFEVNAKS
+975 
-988 SSYSSSSLA
+988 
-997 SLASFEGLE
+997 
-1006 SLETIGGNFRVIAE
+1006 
-1020 SSSSLNSLAS
+1020 
-1030 FKGLS
+1030 
-1035 GLKSIGGDFE
+1035 
-1045 VNAKSSSSLNSLAS
+1045 S
-1059 FEGLENLTNIGGG
+1059 FEGLENLTNIGD
-1072 KLTIKYC
+1072 KLTIKGC

-1093 LNDISITEC
+1093 LNDISITTC

-1107 FCILKNVVQNMSGT
+1107 FCVLKNVVQNMSGT
-1121 FYLNKNGYNPT
+1121 FYVNDNGYNPT

>member
-12 SCTLWSCSKSDGS
+12 SCTLWSCSKSDGP

-32 DNPDAPTNVMLD
+32 DNPDTPTNVTLD

-173 KAITTKNFTFTI
+173 KAITVKNFTFTI

-213 TAARILI
+213 TADPRTLI

-253 SDWIKL
+253 SHWIKL

-276 NTTYDNRSAQIFI
+276 NTTYDNRSAQVFI

-322 GERISI
+322 GEQISI

-353 SKALTESMINLEIK
+353 SKAFTKSMINLEVK

-415 ERISIEVQSNI
+415 EQISIEVQSNI

-438 WIEQMPQSKAL
+438 WIEQMPQSKAF
-449 TESMINLEIKPNT
+449 TKSMINLEVKPNT

-469 QIFIK
+469 QVFIK

-499 FETEQDLIDFQK
+499 FETEQDLIDFQT
-511 AGYTRVIGN
+511 AGYTKVIGN
-520 ITIQD
+520 IIVQY

-533 DNLLQEIDGNLTI
+533 DNLLTEIDGNLTI
-546 DCDNLTS
+546 NCQSLTS
-553 LDGLYNLKKITGNFT
+553 LDGLYNLKKITGNFIT
-568 TRNAMITSYEGIGNL
+568 WKACITSYEGIDKL
-583 TEIGGDFEVNTGLY
+583 TEIGGDFEVRLPY
-597 VLKSFEGLESLEII
+597 SLESFEGLESLETI
-611 GGNFKVITSPVF
+611 GGNFKVIDKLALSSLSSF
-623 TGLFEYL
+623 KGLSSLKSIGGDFEVNAKSSSL
-630 ASFKG
+630 ASFEGLENLETIGGNFKVIAESSFKGLNGLKSIGGDFEVNANSSLESFEGLESLETIGGNFKIIDNKSSLNALSSFKGLSSLKSIGGDFEVNANSSLNSLSSFGGLESLETIGGNFRVIAESDHSLRFLSSFKG

-646 EVNAYAY
+646 EVNAKLFCFEYLASFEGLESLETIGGDFKVIAESSLKSLSSFKGLSSLKSIGEDFEVNTNSSLNALESFEGLESLETIGGNFKIIDNKSSLNALSSFKGLSSLKSIGGDFEVSTDHSSSPHPSH

-675 VIGGNASLNALSSF
+675 VIAESFSYSYSFNVLSSF
-689 KGLNG
+689 KGLSS
-694 LKSIGGDFEVNTK
+694 LKSIGGDFEVK
-707 FYNSLYVLAS
+707 ARVL
-717 FEGLESLETI
+717 E
-727 GGDFRVIV
+727 
-735 ESSPLS
+735 
-741 ALSSFKGLNGL
+741 
-752 KSIGGDFEVNGG
+752 
-764 SYCLKSLSSFEG
+764 
-776 FESLETIGGNF
+776 
-787 RVIGEASS
+787 
-795 LESLSSFKGLS
+795 
-806 GLKSIGGDFE
+806 
-816 VNANFHSLKSL
+816 
-827 SSFEG
+827 
-832 FESLETIGG
+832 
-841 NFRVIGEASSLES
+841 
-854 LSSFKGLNGLKS
+854 
-866 IGGDFEVSAN
+866 
-876 DSLSSFEGLESL
+876 
-888 ETIGGN
+888 
-894 FRVIDGASPLN
+894 
-905 SLSSFKGLSG
+905 
-915 LKSIGGDF
+915 
-923 EVSSKFSSLNSLA
+923 
-936 SFEGL
+936 
-941 ESLETIGGNFKV
+941 
-953 IAKSFSSP
+953 
-961 SLNSLSSFKGLSGL
+961 
-975 KSIGGDFEVNAKS
+975 
-988 SSYSSSSLA
+988 
-997 SLASFEGLE
+997 
-1006 SLETIGGNFRVIAE
+1006 
-1020 SSSSLNSLAS
+1020 
-1030 FKGLS
+1030 
-1035 GLKSIGGDFE
+1035 
-1045 VNAKSSSSLNSLAS
+1045 S
-1059 FEGLENLTNIGGG
+1059 FEGLENLTNIGD
-1072 KLTIKYC
+1072 KLTIKGC

-1093 LNDISITEC
+1093 LNDISITTC

-1107 FCILKNVVQNMSGT
+1107 FCVLKNVVQNMSGT
-1121 FYLNKNGYNPT
+1121 FYVNDNGYNPT